1 MKTKKLLPILISVFF
16 VLTLAL
22 CASVDLSAY
31 AADGV
36 AADSVTDGT
45 IKYIDS
51 EADFLEMMKMGSA
64 SSDTYIMRT
73 DVYLDRYY
81 AENDADLKLAE
92 FSGTLL
98 GRGHAIVGYTATP
111 TYVAYSV
118 ADEQGGTVEEYAY
131 ISAFI
136 GRNTGT
142 VKDLKFVDLYL
153 SDGQPGFTDVVYA
166 PIGIN
171 EGTVENVKALFTADG
186 TVKNGVTYSDTGGG
200 TSSGVAVCADFVG
213 SGSGNAENYNVNDV
227 FTLAMAFNAGGNISL
242 TGDVNLYNS
251 ELFKSKTNKLKEL
264 SDTFNFGFYNAS
276 AYGLNGIPDKA
287 ASAQLPTAATKLNG
301 VGDEA
306 EPFEI
311 STLSQLL
318 YLKGNSASRV
328 YYMLTDDISLTGY
341 DIDGSLLGEFNG
353 VLDGNGYAVTGL
365 TAPLATAV
373 GKGSVIK
380 NLTVDVN
387 FGQSQTNV
395 AVLQG
400 VSGQISNVTAMG
412 RASVFVEFNGGT
424 ADGVSVLRES
434 NNSFTYAV
442 SGTWSSLNRVRS
454 YANYFYQSVEGPEK
468 TLTVRNCYQDN
479 GKWYNGEWG
488 AKGLSVVG
496 CSDGTSA
503 NADKVES
510 LITSTNAG
518 YSNYNSDAGWK
529 FGADLGFAIEKGASA
544 VTLVFPE
551 DRLEYKFVPVFS
563 KSGTTEVIYGDS
575 AYIQFADFFAEA
587 TNGAE
592 LATQNVL
599 TVSELNGVLREFL
612 TVPLGDAYDGFKW
625 IGANGQQITVSVT
638 ATDENAGATLKY
650 YLSGSHLIDV
660 TLYRT
665 NSRWVLSGTII
676 EYAYTAAK
684 LAGHFA
690 DVLPR
695 LDDMGLTENAS
706 NLFGYDGVRFAV
718 LQGNEVIIDS
728 EDTQKSGKVIY
739 APGDYTLLVD
749 IAGTDNYTPS
759 RIVKAFRIAKGNID
773 YAVDQ
778 SSLYEVRNEETVKG
792 GFAEDTA
799 PEYSGNVSLQLS
811 LPDLWLNLIGEELK
825 ITYRVSGYNA
835 VNGAPAAKTAINDAG
850 TYTLTVTVS
859 VPNYND
865 FTIYNIVYR
874 VKPVKRTISVNEEI
888 IIAYGDKLP
897 ALKGEADDGTKTY
910 DLTVIGT
917 DYAEFSVPERSYYI
931 DYKVSADHIAN
942 NYDFIYASPSEAVD
956 GAGRLYFT
964 VTKKAVTFDQLKAA
978 GVFADAEV
986 VYDGNAHSLSFNAAA
1001 FPYVTG
1007 DPNEGRYAFSPIYL
1021 HNGASQA
1028 KPFAFTEV
1036 GEYTVELDALTISGT
1051 PDYYEITVGSA
1062 TAYNACLTI
1071 LPRGVTVAAV
1081 NVAVDYNSVPQYTY
1095 TLQATDPDYP
1105 IDGLLDKITAALETG
1120 TYFVVT
1126 SEYKKGD
1133 YPSLTAAEPLTIAVN
1148 IKAQPKNFVLTAKN
1162 GELTINK
1169 LVFSDTENINIH
1181 SEYVFNNEAITIEY
1195 IGAYSPDSEEAFKKD
1210 GEFFAAGYPKFYEV
1224 NGSDGV
1230 LLDGAPTNANL
1241 DGGHYIIELKAAN
1254 TEVFTDETVELEF
1267 TVSRHT
1273 PTFEVQLYTKENGLQ
1288 SLNAAYSF
1296 DGREYQLT
1304 VNAADIYD
1312 PFNNIFSATV
1322 TYYSDGVPMTATER
1336 YVALTTPA
1344 VLTKI
1349 EYSLTPKPGYD
1360 RNYNG
1365 GKATYENFTLHR
1377 AELAPTEHSF
1387 RIIYN
1392 GSDFFD
1398 DLYAAAGIDFP
1409 YVSGYEYPLEYSAY
1423 RSMVNGVTA
1432 VPTTEVL
1439 YPGTYYLTFTENEYY
1454 YFDGWATVEVVP
1466 YVMDLDFSTGL
1477 SDYYGLVSWTGN
1489 GLRVNDYA
1497 YSDGN
1502 FQGRTGLI
1510 LGITDEYLDKFE
1522 VTADYVGVGFAEPFV
1537 YNITAA
1543 EAVVATDPIVN
1554 RSVEIIRFNIL
1565 NGENAYTVLPAEVR
1579 MGALPDQFEYGA
1591 DIAGAINA
1599 AIVFTG
1605 TANLGSV
1612 RVTYDG
1618 DVTDYKLLNAGDHT
1632 FEITLIQPTV
1642 KVDRYKWVGES
1653 RFDFTVTP
1661 KPLVYSVA
1669 SAEVSATENVPE
1681 SFEYSLSYHGS
1692 AVAVPAGV
1700 TAEFRIR
1707 GEVSSGAVLNA
1718 GEYDVDII
1726 FSGLNA
1732 LNYDFIKSDSSGK
1745 LTVVLD
1751 TLSQDIRLSVTE
1763 YTYTGYAIELQF
1775 ENTPDGFTAE
1785 NVPTNAGAYNVEL
1798 LLSAPGYQSETRAF
1812 EFTVLPAVPV
1822 VTVSNIEMIFE
1833 SGYTL
1838 TAADI
1843 RGEAAVGATK
1853 VDGAFS
1859 FVGGSALTYGL
1870 RQYLLTFTPT
1880 DSANVQS
1887 VTGIPMY
1894 VNAYISDEAAAEY
1907 FSVTVSK
1914 DVGGNAV
1921 MEPLPESGAA
1931 VGNSVILSV
1940 SSKVA
1945 EDTTVTYNGNALN
1958 LTETGFGTKILTINI
1973 GAGLKGDLVFRV
1985 QGQAVRTWNLD
1996 LTPYIDDGQSG
2007 SDDPETGEPED
2018 PDDGETVGGTD
2029 GGNNMGGNQGGAQQ
2043 GGQNA
2048 GTSSGG
2054 ANVTLSEDGKKT
2066 LIIVGS
2072 SVGGAVVLAAVIVL
2086 IVFAVKKSGKKG
2098 KG

>member
-1 MKTKKLLPILISVFF
+1 M
-16 VLTLAL
+16 
-22 CASVDLSAY
+22 
-31 AADGV
+31 
-36 AADSVTDGT
+36 
-45 IKYIDS
+45 
-51 EADFLEMMKMGSA
+51 
-64 SSDTYIMRT
+64 
-73 DVYLDRYY
+73 
-81 AENDADLKLAE
+81 
-92 FSGTLL
+92 
-98 GRGHAIVGYTATP
+98 
-111 TYVAYSV
+111 
-118 ADEQGGTVEEYAY
+118 
-131 ISAFI
+131 
-136 GRNTGT
+136 
-142 VKDLKFVDLYL
+142 
-153 SDGQPGFTDVVYA
+153 
-166 PIGIN
+166 
-171 EGTVENVKALFTADG
+171 
-186 TVKNGVTYSDTGGG
+186 
-200 TSSGVAVCADFVG
+200 
-213 SGSGNAENYNVNDV
+213 
-227 FTLAMAFNAGGNISL
+227 
-242 TGDVNLYNS
+242 
-251 ELFKSKTNKLKEL
+251 
-264 SDTFNFGFYNAS
+264 
-276 AYGLNGIPDKA
+276 
-287 ASAQLPTAATKLNG
+287 
-301 VGDEA
+301 
-306 EPFEI
+306 
-311 STLSQLL
+311 
-318 YLKGNSASRV
+318 
-328 YYMLTDDISLTGY
+328 
-341 DIDGSLLGEFNG
+341 
-353 VLDGNGYAVTGL
+353 TGL

-442 SGTWSSLNRVRS
+442 SGTWSSLTRVRS
-454 YANYFYQSVEGPEK
+454 YANEFYRGVEGSEAI
-468 TLTVRNCYQDN
+468 LTARNCYQD
-479 GKWYNGEWG
+479 NGEWG
-488 AKGLSVVG
+488 AKGLSAVG

-503 NADKVES
+503 DADKVES

-563 KSGTTEVIYGDS
+563 KSGTTEVVYGDS
-575 AYIQFADFFAEA
+575 AYIQFDDFFAEA
-587 TNGAE
+587 TNGAK

-599 TVSELNGVLREFL
+599 TVSELNDVLREFL
-612 TVPLGDAYDGFKW
+612 TVPLGDANVGFKW
-625 IGANGQQITVSVT
+625 IGANGQQITGSVA
-638 ATDENAGATLKY
+638 ATDENAGASLKY

-665 NSRWVLSGTII
+665 DSRWVLSGTII

-718 LQGNEVIIDS
+718 LQGNNVIIDS

-739 APGDYTLLVD
+739 APGDYTLVVD

-778 SSLYEVRNEETVKG
+778 SSLYEIRNEETVKG

-799 PEYSGNVSLQLS
+799 PEYSGNVTLQLS
-811 LPDLWLNLIGEELK
+811 LPDLWLNLIGEELT

-850 TYTLTVTVS
+850 TYYLTVMVS

-865 FTIYNIVYR
+865 FTVYNIVYR

-888 IIAYGDKLP
+888 IIAYGDDIPTLTGT
-897 ALKGEADDGTKTY
+897 AADGTATY

-917 DYAEFSVPERSYYI
+917 DYAEFSVPGSYYI

-964 VTKKAVTFDQLKAA
+964 VTKKAVTFDQLKDA

-986 VYDGNAHSLSFNAAA
+986 VYDGTAHSIA
-1001 FPYVTG
+1001 FDKTKFPFVPG
-1007 DPNEGRYAFSPIYL
+1007 DPYIEYYDFIATYQ
-1021 HNGASQA
+1021 HDGASQTQ
-1028 KPFAFTEV
+1028 PFAFTDA
-1036 GEYTVELDALTISGT
+1036 GEYTVQLLSLTASGAW
-1051 PDYYEITVGSA
+1051 DHYDIVVGDSGS
-1062 TAYNACLTI
+1062 YNARLTI
-1071 LPRGVTVAAV
+1071 LPRGVTVAAD

-1105 IDGLLDKITAALETG
+1105 IDGLLDKITEALKPG
-1120 TYFVVT
+1120 THFVVT
-1126 SEYKKGD
+1126 SEYKMGD
-1133 YPSLTAAEPLTIAVN
+1133 YPSLTAAKPLTVTVTIN
-1148 IKAQPKNFVLTAKN
+1148 AQPKNFVLTAKN

-1169 LVFSDTENINIH
+1169 LVFSDTENIKIR
-1181 SEYVFNNEAITIEY
+1181 SEYVFNNKAVTIEY
-1195 IGAYSPDSEEAFKKD
+1195 NGAYSPRSGEAFKKD

-1312 PFNNIFSATV
+1312 QFNNIFSATV

-1365 GKATYENFTLHR
+1365 GKATYESFTLHR
-1377 AELAPTEHSF
+1377 AELAPIEQSF
-1387 RIIYN
+1387 SIIYN

-1398 DLYAAAGIDFP
+1398 DLYAAAGIDFR

-1454 YFDGWATVEVVP
+1454 YFDGWASVEVVP
-1466 YVMDLDFSTGL
+1466 YVMYLDFSTGL
-1477 SDYYGLVSWTGN
+1477 SDYYGLVSWTKN

-1510 LGITDEYLDKFE
+1510 LGITDEYLDRFE

-1543 EAVVATDPIVN
+1543 EAVAATDPIVN

-1599 AIVFTG
+1599 AINFTG

-1632 FEITLIQPTV
+1632 FEITLIQPTA

-1669 SAEVSATENVPE
+1669 SAEVSATGNVPE
-1681 SFEYSLSYHGS
+1681 SFEYSLSYNGS

-1732 LNYDFIKSDSSGK
+1732 LNYDFVKSDSSGK

-1798 LLSAPGYQSETRAF
+1798 LLSAPGYRSETRVF

-1880 DSANVQS
+1880 DSANIQS

-1907 FSVTVSK
+1907 FSVIVSK

-1945 EDTTVTYNGNALN
+1945 ADTTVTYNGNALN

-1985 QGQAVRTWNLD
+1985 QDQAVRTWNLD

-2007 SDDPETGEPED
+2007 SDDPETGEPVD

-2029 GGNNMGGNQGGAQQ
+2029 GGNNMGGNQGGAQQGGAQQ

>member
-16 VLTLAL
+16 VLTLAI

-36 AADSVTDGT
+36 TADSVTDGT

-51 EADFLEMMKMGSA
+51 EADFLDMMRRGA
-64 SSDTYIMRT
+64 TSSDTYIMRT

-118 ADEQGGTVEEYAY
+118 ADEQGGTAEEYAY

-136 GRNTGT
+136 GKNTGM

-153 SDGQPGFTDVVYA
+153 SADGQTGFSDIVYA

-171 EGTVENVKALFTADG
+171 EGTVKNVKALFTADG

-200 TSSGVAVCADFVG
+200 TSSGVAVCADFDELG
-213 SGSGNAENYNVNDV
+213 STAENCDVNDV
-227 FTLAMAFNAGGNISL
+227 FTLAQAFNASGNITL

-251 ELFKSKTNKLKEL
+251 KLFQSKTDKLKGL
-264 SDTFNFGFYNAS
+264 SDTSNFGFYNAS
-276 AYGLNGIPDKA
+276 AYGLNGIPDKDG
-287 ASAQLPTAATKLNG
+287 SAQLPTAATQLNG
-301 VGDEA
+301 SGTTEA
-306 EPFEI
+306 EPYEI
-311 STLSQLL
+311 SKLSDLL
-318 YLKGNSASRV
+318 YIKGKSTSGFY

-341 DIDGSLLGEFNG
+341 DIDDSLLGDFNG
-353 VLDGNGYAVTGL
+353 VLDGNGFAVTGL
-365 TAPLATAV
+365 TAPLASSV
-373 GKGSVIK
+373 GKSSVIK

-395 AVLQG
+395 AVLQR

-412 RASVFVEFNGGT
+412 GASVFVEFNGGT

-442 SGTWSSLNRVRS
+442 SGTWSSLTRVRS
-454 YANYFYQSVEGPEK
+454 YANEFYRGAEGSET

-479 GKWYNGEWG
+479 GEWG
-488 AKGLSVVG
+488 AKGLSTVG

-503 NADKVES
+503 DADKVES

-551 DRLEYKFVPVFS
+551 DRAEYKFVPVFS

-587 TNGAE
+587 TNGAD

-599 TVSELNGVLREFL
+599 TVSELNGVLRKFL
-612 TVPLGDAYDGFKW
+612 TVPLGDANVGFKW

-638 ATDENAGATLKY
+638 ATDENAGASLKY

-665 NSRWVLSGTII
+665 DSRWVLSGTII

-684 LAGHFA
+684 LARHFA

-718 LQGNEVIIDS
+718 LQGNNVIIDS
-728 EDTQKSGKVIY
+728 EDTLKSGKVIY

-749 IAGTDNYTPS
+749 IDGTDNYTPS

-778 SSLYEVRNEETVKG
+778 SSLYEVRSGETVKG

-799 PEYSGNVSLQLS
+799 PEYLENGGNVTLQLS

-850 TYTLTVTVS
+850 TYYLTVTVS
-859 VPNYND
+859 APNYND
-865 FTIYNIVYR
+865 FTVYNIVYR

-888 IIAYGDKLP
+888 IIAYGDDIPTLTGT
-897 ALKGEADDGTKTY
+897 AADSTKTY

-917 DYAEFSVPERSYYI
+917 DYAKFSVPRRYYI

-964 VTKKAVTFDQLKAA
+964 VTKKTVTFDQLKDA
-978 GVFADAEV
+978 GVFADAKV

-1007 DPNEGRYAFSPIYL
+1007 DPYIGSYIFEPTYQHDGS
-1021 HNGASQA
+1021 SQNN
-1028 KPFAFTEV
+1028 PFTFVEA
-1036 GEYTVELDALTISGT
+1036 GKYTVDLQALTLSGT
-1051 PDYYEITVGSA
+1051 SDYYEITVGSA
-1062 TAYNACLTI
+1062 TAYNARLTI
-1071 LPRGVTVAAV
+1071 SPRGVTINADDVAL
-1081 NVAVDYNSVPQYTY
+1081 NYNALIPQYGY
-1095 TLQATDPDYP
+1095 TLTATDAAYP
-1105 IDGLLDKITAALETG
+1105 IGDFISEITSELVNGTHFEITSAYRQGDLPSETAAAPIEITVTVKESLRNFTLTG
-1120 TYFVVT
+1120 
-1126 SEYKKGD
+1126 
-1133 YPSLTAAEPLTIAVN
+1133 
-1148 IKAQPKNFVLTAKN
+1148 KN
-1162 GELTINK
+1162 GSLTINK
-1169 LVFSDTENINIH
+1169 IDFSDPANLNID
-1181 SEYVFNNEAITIEY
+1181 SEYVYDFAAVEIIFTGKY
-1195 IGAYSPDSEEAFKKD
+1195 TPGSDEAFKLD
-1210 GEFFAAGYPKFYEV
+1210 GKFFAEGYPQYYEV

-1312 PFNNIFSATV
+1312 QFNNIFSATV

-1336 YVALTTPA
+1336 YVALTAPA

-1365 GKATYENFTLHR
+1365 GTVTYESFTLHR
-1377 AELAPTEHSF
+1377 AELAPTEQSF
-1387 RIIYN
+1387 SIIYN

-1466 YVMDLDFSTGL
+1466 YVMGLDFSTGL
-1477 SDYYGLVSWTGN
+1477 SDYYGLVSWTEN

-1554 RSVEIIRFNIL
+1554 RSVEIIRFNVL
-1565 NGENAYTVLPAEVR
+1565 HGENAYTVLPAEVR

-1599 AIVFTG
+1599 AIGFTG

-1632 FEITLIQPTV
+1632 FEITLIQPTA

-1653 RFDFTVTP
+1653 RFDFNITP

-1669 SAEVSATENVPE
+1669 SAEVTATGNVPE
-1681 SFEYSLSYHGS
+1681 SFEYSLSYNSS

-1751 TLSQDIRLSVTE
+1751 TFSQDIRLSVTE

-1880 DSANVQS
+1880 DSANIQS

-1907 FSVTVSK
+1907 FSVIVSK

-1945 EDTTVTYNGNALN
+1945 ADTTVTYNGNALN

-2007 SDDPETGEPED
+2007 SDDPETGEPVD

-2086 IVFAVKKSGKKG
+2086 IVVLVKKSGKKG

>member
-36 AADSVTDGT
+36 TTDSVTDGT

-51 EADFLEMMKMGSA
+51 EADFLDMMRRGA
-64 SSDTYIMRT
+64 TSSDTYIMRT

-136 GRNTGT
+136 GKNTGT
-142 VKDLKFVDLYL
+142 VKDLKLVDLYL
-153 SDGQPGFTDVVYA
+153 SNGQTGFSDIVYA

-186 TVKNGVTYSDTGGG
+186 TVENGVTYLDMGGG
-200 TSSGVAVCADFVG
+200 TSSGVAVCADFDE
-213 SGSGNAENYNVNDV
+213 SGSTAENYNVNDV
-227 FTLAMAFNAGGNISL
+227 FTLAMAFNAGGKINL

-251 ELFKSKTNKLKEL
+251 KLFQSKAGELNGL
-264 SDTFNFGFYNAS
+264 SDTFGFYNAS
-276 AYGLNGIPDKA
+276 VYGLNGIPDKA

-301 VGDEA
+301 SGNEA
-306 EPFEI
+306 EPYEI
-311 STLSQLL
+311 SSLSDLL
-318 YLKGNSASRV
+318 YLKDNSASGFY
-328 YYMLTDDISLTGY
+328 YYMLTDDISLTDDVSLTGY
-341 DIDGSLLGEFNG
+341 VINGSLLGDFNG
-353 VLDGNGYAVTGL
+353 VLDGNGFAVTGL
-365 TAPLATAV
+365 TAPLASSV
-373 GKGSVIK
+373 GEGSVIK

-387 FGQSQTNV
+387 FGSSQTV
-395 AVLQG
+395 AVLGG
-400 VSGQISNVTAMG
+400 VKGRISNVTAMG
-412 RASVFVEFNGGT
+412 RASVFVEFNGGE

-434 NNSFTYAV
+434 DNYLFTYAV
-442 SGTWSSLNRVRS
+442 SGTRSSLNRVRS
-454 YANYFYQSVEGPEK
+454 YAENFYQSAEGSET

-479 GKWYNGEWG
+479 GEWG
-488 AKGLSVVG
+488 GKELSDVG
-496 CSDGTSA
+496 CSDGTPA
-503 NADKVES
+503 DADKVES

-563 KSGTTEVIYGDS
+563 KSGTTEVVYGDS

-592 LATQNVL
+592 LAAQNVL
-599 TVSELNGVLREFL
+599 TVSELNGVLKEFL
-612 TVPLGDAYDGFKW
+612 TVPLGDAYAGFKW
-625 IGANGQQITVSVT
+625 IGANGQQITVSVA

-665 NSRWVLSGTII
+665 DSRWVLSGTII
-676 EYAYTAAK
+676 EYAYTAEK

-718 LQGNEVIIDS
+718 LQGNNVIIDS

-778 SSLYEVRNEETVKG
+778 SSLYEVRNGETVKG

-811 LPDLWLNLIGEELK
+811 LPDLWLNLTGNVEIK
-825 ITYRVSGYNA
+825 YSVNGYNA

-865 FTIYNIVYR
+865 FTVYNIVYR
-874 VKPVKRTISVNEEI
+874 VKPVKSTISVSNDLSIE
-888 IIAYGDKLP
+888 YGDKLP

-917 DYAEFSVPERSYYI
+917 DYAEFSVPGSYYI

-1028 KPFAFTEV
+1028 EPFAFTEV

-1071 LPRGVTVAAV
+1071 LPRGVTVAAD
-1081 NVAVDYNSVPQYTY
+1081 NIAVDYNSVPQYTY

-1105 IDGLLDKITAALETG
+1105 IDGLLDEITAALEPG
-1120 TYFVVT
+1120 TFVVT
-1126 SEYKKGD
+1126 SGYKKGD
-1133 YPSLTAAEPLTIAVN
+1133 YPSLTAAEPLTIAVT
-1148 IKAQPKNFVLTAKN
+1148 ISAQPKNFVLTAKN

-1169 LVFSDTENINIH
+1169 LVFSDTKNINIR
-1181 SEYVFNNEAITIEY
+1181 SEYVFNKQAVTIEY
-1195 IGAYSPDSEEAFKKD
+1195 TGAYSPRSEEGFKKD

-1365 GKATYENFTLHR
+1365 GKATYESFTLHR
-1377 AELAPTEHSF
+1377 AELAPTEQSF

-1454 YFDGWATVEVVP
+1454 YFDGWATVEVDP
-1466 YVMDLDFSTGL
+1466 YVMGLDFSTGL
-1477 SDYYGLVSWTGN
+1477 SNYYGLVSWTEN

-1510 LGITDEYLDKFE
+1510 LGITDEYLNKFE

-1554 RSVEIIRFNIL
+1554 RSVEIIKFNIL
-1565 NGENAYTVLPAEVR
+1565 HGENAYTVLPAEVR

-1599 AIVFTG
+1599 AIGFTG

-1632 FEITLIQPTV
+1632 FEITLIQPTA

-1669 SAEVSATENVPE
+1669 SAEVTATGKVPE
-1681 SFEYSLSYHGS
+1681 SFEYSLSYNGS

-1732 LNYDFIKSDSSGK
+1732 LNYDFVKSDSSGK

-1775 ENTPDGFTAE
+1775 ENTPYGFTAE

-1798 LLSAPGYQSETRAF
+1798 LLSAPGYRSETRAF

-1843 RGEAAVGATK
+1843 RGEAVVGATK

-1880 DSANVQS
+1880 DSANIQS

-1907 FSVTVSK
+1907 FSVIVSK

-1921 MEPLPESGAA
+1921 MEPLPQSGAA

-1945 EDTTVTYNGNALN
+1945 ADTTVTYNGNALN

-1973 GAGLKGDLVFRV
+1973 GAGLKGDLVFSV

-1996 LTPYIDDGQSG
+1996 LTPYIADGQSG
-2007 SDDPETGEPED
+2007 SDDPETGEPVD

>member
-16 VLTLAL
+16 VLTLAI

-31 AADGV
+31 AAGGV

-51 EADFLEMMKMGSA
+51 EADFLDMMRRGA
-64 SSDTYIMRT
+64 TSSDTYIMRT

-118 ADEQGGTVEEYAY
+118 ADEQGGTVDKYAY

-136 GRNTGT
+136 GKNTGM

-171 EGTVENVKALFTADG
+171 EGRVENVKALFTADG
-186 TVKNGVTYSDTGGG
+186 AADNLLTYSNTGGG
-200 TSSGVAVCADFVG
+200 TSSGVAVCADFDEL
-213 SGSGNAENYNVNDV
+213 GSGNAEKYDVNDV
-227 FTLAMAFNAGGNISL
+227 FTLAQAFNAGGNINL

-251 ELFKSKTNKLKEL
+251 KLFQSKTNELKGL
-264 SDTFNFGFYNAS
+264 SDTSNFGFYNAS
-276 AYGLNGIPDKA
+276 VYGLNGIPDKT
-287 ASAQLPTAATKLNG
+287 ASAQLPTAATQLNG
-301 VGDEA
+301 SGTTEA
-306 EPFEI
+306 EPYEI
-311 STLSQLL
+311 SKLSELL
-318 YLKGNSASRV
+318 YLKGKSASGFY
-328 YYMLTDDISLTGY
+328 YYMLTDDVSLTGY
-341 DIDGSLLGEFNG
+341 DIDDDSLLGDFNG

-365 TAPLATAV
+365 TAPLVSAV
-373 GKGSVIK
+373 GEGSVIK

-387 FGQSQTNV
+387 FGPSQTV
-395 AVLQG
+395 AVLGG

-412 RASVFVEFNGGT
+412 RASVFVEFKGGE
-424 ADGVSVLRES
+424 ADGVSVLSES

-442 SGTWSSLNRVRS
+442 SGTWSSLTRVRS
-454 YANYFYQSVEGPEK
+454 YANEFYRGVEGSEK
-468 TLTVRNCYQDN
+468 TLTARNCYQD
-479 GKWYNGEWG
+479 NGEWG
-488 AKGLSVVG
+488 AKGLSAVG

-503 NADKVES
+503 DADKVER

-529 FGADLGFAIEKGASA
+529 FGADLGFAIEKGASS

-587 TNGAE
+587 TNGAK
-592 LATQNVL
+592 LATQNEL
-599 TVSELNGVLREFL
+599 TVSELNGVLGEFL
-612 TVPLGDAYDGFKW
+612 TVPLGDANVGFKW

-665 NSRWVLSGTII
+665 DSRWVLSGTII

-706 NLFGYDGVRFAV
+706 NLFGYDGVKFAV

-778 SSLYEVRNEETVKG
+778 SSLYEIRNEETVKG

-811 LPDLWLNLIGEELK
+811 LPDLWLNLTESVE
-825 ITYRVSGYNA
+825 ITYSVNGYNA
-835 VNGAPAAKTAINDAG
+835 VNGTPAAKTAINDAG
-850 TYTLTVTVS
+850 TYYLTVTVS

-865 FTIYNIVYR
+865 FTVYNIVYR
-874 VKPVKRTISVNEEI
+874 VKPVKRTISVSNDLSIE
-888 IIAYGDKLP
+888 YGDKLP
-897 ALKGEADDGTKTY
+897 ALKGEADDGTATY
-910 DLTVIGT
+910 DLSVVNTN
-917 DYAEFSVPERSYYI
+917 YLPFSAPGSYYYI
-931 DYKVSADHIAN
+931 DYTVSADHIAN

-986 VYDGNAHSLSFNAAA
+986 VYDGNAHSLSFNSAA

-1007 DPNEGRYAFSPIYL
+1007 DPNEGRYAFSPSYL
-1021 HNGASQA
+1021 HNGDSQA
-1028 KPFAFTEV
+1028 KPFAFTDV
-1036 GEYTVELDALTISGT
+1036 GEYIVELDALTLSGT
-1051 PDYYEITVGSA
+1051 LNYYEITVGSA
-1062 TAYNACLTI
+1062 TAYNARLTI
-1071 LPRGVTVAAV
+1071 SPRGVTVAAD
-1081 NVAVDYNSVPQYTY
+1081 NIAVDYNSVPQYTY

-1105 IDGLLDKITAALETG
+1105 IDGLLDKITAALEPG
-1120 TYFVVT
+1120 THFVVT
-1126 SEYKKGD
+1126 SEYKMGD
-1133 YPSLTAAEPLTIAVN
+1133 YPSLTAAKPLTVTVTIN
-1148 IKAQPKNFVLTAKN
+1148 AQPKNFVLTAKN

-1169 LVFSDTENINIH
+1169 LVFSDTENIDIR
-1181 SEYVFNNEAITIEY
+1181 SEYVFNNKAVTIEY
-1195 IGAYSPDSEEAFKKD
+1195 TGAYSPDSKEAFKKD

-1273 PTFEVQLYTKENGLQ
+1273 PTFEVQLYIEENGLQ
-1288 SLNAAYSF
+1288 SLNETYSF

-1312 PFNNIFSATV
+1312 QFNNIFSATV
-1322 TYYSDGVPMTATER
+1322 TYYSDGVPMTATQR
-1336 YVALTTPA
+1336 YVALKTPA

-1365 GKATYENFTLHR
+1365 GTVTYENFTLHR
-1377 AELAPTEHSF
+1377 AELAPTEQSF

-1543 EAVVATDPIVN
+1543 EAVEATDPIVN

-1565 NGENAYTVLPAEVR
+1565 HGENAYTVLPAEVR

-1599 AIVFTG
+1599 AIGFTG

-1618 DVTDYKLLNAGDHT
+1618 DVTDYKLLNAGDHK
-1632 FEITLIQPTV
+1632 FEITLIQPTA

-1653 RFDFTVTP
+1653 RFDFTVTQ

-1669 SAEVSATENVPE
+1669 SAEVSATGNVPE
-1681 SFEYSLSYHGS
+1681 SFEYSLSYNGS

-1732 LNYDFIKSDSSGK
+1732 LNYDFVKSDSSGK

-1751 TLSQDIRLSVTE
+1751 TLPQDIRLSVTE

-1798 LLSAPGYQSETRAF
+1798 LLSAPGYQSETRVF

-1880 DSANVQS
+1880 DSANIQS

-1945 EDTTVTYNGNALN
+1945 ADTTVTYNGNALN

-2007 SDDPETGEPED
+2007 SDDPETGEPVD
-2018 PDDGETVGGTD
+2018 PDDGETDGSTD

-2054 ANVTLSEDGKKT
+2054 VNATLSEDGKKT

>member
-1 MKTKKLLPILISVFF
+1 MK
-16 VLTLAL
+16 
-22 CASVDLSAY
+22 
-31 AADGV
+31 G
-36 AADSVTDGT
+36 
-45 IKYIDS
+45 
-51 EADFLEMMKMGSA
+51 
-64 SSDTYIMRT
+64 
-73 DVYLDRYY
+73 
-81 AENDADLKLAE
+81 
-92 FSGTLL
+92 
-98 GRGHAIVGYTATP
+98 
-111 TYVAYSV
+111 
-118 ADEQGGTVEEYAY
+118 
-131 ISAFI
+131 
-136 GRNTGT
+136 
-142 VKDLKFVDLYL
+142 
-153 SDGQPGFTDVVYA
+153 
-166 PIGIN
+166 
-171 EGTVENVKALFTADG
+171 
-186 TVKNGVTYSDTGGG
+186 
-200 TSSGVAVCADFVG
+200 
-213 SGSGNAENYNVNDV
+213 
-227 FTLAMAFNAGGNISL
+227 
-242 TGDVNLYNS
+242 
-251 ELFKSKTNKLKEL
+251 L
-264 SDTFNFGFYNAS
+264 SDTFGFYNAS
-276 AYGLNGIPDKA
+276 AYELNGIPDKT
-287 ASAQLPTAATKLNG
+287 ASAQLPTAATQPNG
-301 VGDEA
+301 IGNEA
-306 EPFEI
+306 EPYEI
-311 STLSQLL
+311 SKLSELL
-318 YLKGNSASRV
+318 YLKGKSASGFY

-341 DIDGSLLGEFNG
+341 DIDDSLLGDFNG

-365 TAPLATAV
+365 TAPLVSAV
-373 GKGSVIK
+373 GEGSVIK

-387 FGQSQTNV
+387 FGSSQTV
-395 AVLQG
+395 AVLGG
-400 VSGQISNVTAMG
+400 VSGRISNVTAMG
-412 RASVFVEFNGGT
+412 SASVFVEFNDGT

-442 SGTWSSLNRVRS
+442 SGTWSSLTRVRS
-454 YANYFYQSVEGPEK
+454 YANYFYQSVEGSET
-468 TLTVRNCYQDN
+468 TLTARNCYQD
-479 GKWYNGEWG
+479 NGEWG
-488 AKGLSVVG
+488 AKGLNAVG

-503 NADKVES
+503 DADKVES

-575 AYIQFADFFAEA
+575 AYIQFANFFAEA

-592 LATQNVL
+592 LATQNEL
-599 TVSELNGVLREFL
+599 TVSELNDVLSEFL
-612 TVPLGDAYDGFKW
+612 TVPLGDANVGFKW
-625 IGANGQQITVSVT
+625 IGANGQQITGSVT
-638 ATDENAGATLKY
+638 ATDENAGASLKY

-676 EYAYTAAK
+676 EYAYTAEK

-718 LQGNEVIIDS
+718 LQGNNVIIDS

-778 SSLYEVRNEETVKG
+778 SSLYEVRDGETVKG

-850 TYTLTVTVS
+850 TYYLTVTVS

-865 FTIYNIVYR
+865 FTVYNIVYR

-888 IIAYGDKLP
+888 IIAYGDDIPTLTGT
-897 ALKGEADDGTKTY
+897 AADSTKTY

-917 DYAEFSVPERSYYI
+917 DYAKFSVPGSYYI

-942 NYDFIYASPSEAVD
+942 NYDFDYASPSEAVD

-978 GVFADAEV
+978 GVFADAKV
-986 VYDGNAHSLSFNAAA
+986 VYDGTAHSIA
-1001 FPYVTG
+1001 FDKTKFPFVPG
-1007 DPNEGRYAFSPIYL
+1007 DPYIEYYDFIATYQ
-1021 HNGASQA
+1021 HDGASQTQ
-1028 KPFAFTEV
+1028 PFAFTDA
-1036 GEYTVELDALTISGT
+1036 GEYTVQLLSLTASGAWDHYDIVVGDSGSYNAGLTIS
-1051 PDYYEITVGSA
+1051 
-1062 TAYNACLTI
+1062 
-1071 LPRGVTVAAV
+1071 PRGVTVAAY

-1105 IDGLLDKITAALETG
+1105 IDELLDEITAALKPG
-1120 TYFVVT
+1120 THFVVT
-1126 SEYKKGD
+1126 SEYKMGD
-1133 YPSLTAAEPLTIAVN
+1133 YPSLTAAKPLTVTVTIN
-1148 IKAQPKNFVLTAKN
+1148 AQPKNFVLTAKN

-1169 LVFSDTENINIH
+1169 LVFSDTANINIR
-1181 SEYVFNNEAITIEY
+1181 SEYVFNNKAVTIEY
-1195 IGAYSPDSEEAFKKD
+1195 TGAYSPDSEEAFKKD

-1230 LLDGAPTNANL
+1230 LLNGAPTNANL

-1336 YVALTTPA
+1336 YVALTAPA

-1365 GKATYENFTLHR
+1365 GKATYESFTLHR
-1377 AELAPTEHSF
+1377 AELAPTEQSF
-1387 RIIYN
+1387 RITYK

-1398 DLYAAAGIDFP
+1398 YLYAAAGIDFP

-1454 YFDGWATVEVVP
+1454 YFDGWVTVEVDP
-1466 YVMDLDFSTGL
+1466 YVMGLDFSTGL
-1477 SDYYGLVSWTGN
+1477 SDYYGLVSWTEN

-1543 EAVVATDPIVN
+1543 EAAVATDPIVN

-1599 AIVFTG
+1599 AIGFTG

-1632 FEITLIQPTV
+1632 FEITLIQPTA

-1669 SAEVSATENVPE
+1669 SAEVTATGNVPE

-1732 LNYDFIKSDSSGK
+1732 LNYDFVKSDSSGK

-1798 LLSAPGYQSETRAF
+1798 LLSAPGYRSETRVF

-1880 DSANVQS
+1880 DSANIQS

-1894 VNAYISDEAAAEY
+1894 VNAYISDEVAAEY
-1907 FSVTVSK
+1907 FSVIVSK

-1945 EDTTVTYNGNALN
+1945 ADTTVTYNGNALN

-2007 SDDPETGEPED
+2007 SDDPETGEPVD

>member
-16 VLTLAL
+16 VLTLAI

-36 AADSVTDGT
+36 AADSVADGT

-51 EADFLEMMKMGSA
+51 EADFLEMMKTGSA

-81 AENDADLKLAE
+81 AENDVDLKLAE

-136 GRNTGT
+136 GKNTGM

-171 EGTVENVKALFTADG
+171 EGTVKNVKALFTADG
-186 TVKNGVTYSDTGGG
+186 TVKNGVTYSDMGGG
-200 TSSGVAVCADFVG
+200 TSSGVAVCADFDG

-227 FTLAMAFNAGGNISL
+227 FTLAQAFNAGGNINL

-251 ELFKSKTNKLKEL
+251 KLFQSKTDKLKGL
-264 SDTFNFGFYNAS
+264 SDTFGFYNAS
-276 AYGLNGIPDKA
+276 AYELNGIPDKT
-287 ASAQLPTAATKLNG
+287 ASAQLPTAATQLNG
-301 VGDEA
+301 SGTTEA
-306 EPFEI
+306 EPYEI
-311 STLSQLL
+311 SKLSDLL
-318 YLKGNSASRV
+318 YLKGKSASGFY

-341 DIDGSLLGEFNG
+341 DIDDDSLLGDFNG

-365 TAPLATAV
+365 TAPLVLTVKA
-373 GKGSVIK
+373 GSVIK

-442 SGTWSSLNRVRS
+442 SGTWSSLTRVRS
-454 YANYFYQSVEGPEK
+454 YANEFYRGVEGSEAI
-468 TLTVRNCYQDN
+468 LTARNCYQD
-479 GKWYNGEWG
+479 NGEWG
-488 AKGLSVVG
+488 AKGLNAVG

-503 NADKVES
+503 DADKVES

-551 DRLEYKFVPVFS
+551 DRAEYKFVPVFS

-575 AYIQFADFFAEA
+575 AYIQCADFFAEA

-599 TVSELNGVLREFL
+599 TVSELNDVLGEFL
-612 TVPLGDAYDGFKW
+612 TVPLGDANVGFKW
-625 IGANGQQITVSVT
+625 IGANGQQITGSVT
-638 ATDENAGATLKY
+638 ATDENAGASLKY

-665 NSRWVLSGTII
+665 DSRWVLSGTII

-695 LDDMGLTENAS
+695 LDDMGLPENAS
-706 NLFGYDGVRFAV
+706 NLFGYDGVKFAV
-718 LQGNEVIIDS
+718 LQGNNVIIDS

-778 SSLYEVRNEETVKG
+778 SSLYEIRNGETVKG

-799 PEYSGNVSLQLS
+799 PEYSGNVNLQLS
-811 LPDLWLNLIGEELK
+811 LPDLWLNLTGSVE
-825 ITYRVSGYNA
+825 ITYSVNGYNA

-850 TYTLTVTVS
+850 TYFLTVTVS

-865 FTIYNIVYR
+865 FTVYNIVYR

-888 IIAYGDKLP
+888 IIAYGDDIPTLTGT
-897 ALKGEADDGTKTY
+897 AADGTATY
-910 DLTVIGT
+910 GLSVVNTN
-917 DYAEFSVPERSYYI
+917 YLPFSAPVSYYI

-964 VTKKAVTFDQLKAA
+964 VTKKAVTFDQLKEA
-978 GVFADAEV
+978 GVFADAKV
-986 VYDGNAHSLSFNAAA
+986 VYDGTAHSIA
-1001 FPYVTG
+1001 FDKTKFPFVPG
-1007 DPNEGRYAFSPIYL
+1007 DPYIEYYDFIATYQ
-1021 HNGASQA
+1021 HDGASQTQ
-1028 KPFAFTEV
+1028 PFAFTDA
-1036 GEYTVELDALTISGT
+1036 GEYTVQLLSLTASGAWDHYDIVVGDSGSYNAGLTIS
-1051 PDYYEITVGSA
+1051 
-1062 TAYNACLTI
+1062 
-1071 LPRGVTVAAV
+1071 PRGVTVAAD
-1081 NVAVDYNSVPQYTY
+1081 NVQVDYNAVPQYTY

-1105 IDGLLDKITAALETG
+1105 IDGLAAELIDVLERDD
-1120 TYFVVT
+1120 YFEIA
-1126 SEYKKGD
+1126 SAYRKGD
-1133 YPSLTAAEPLTIAVN
+1133 YPSLTAAEPLTVTVTIN
-1148 IKAQPKNFVLTAKN
+1148 AQPKNFVLTAKN

-1169 LVFSDTENINIH
+1169 LVFSDTENINIR
-1181 SEYVFNNEAITIEY
+1181 SEYEY
-1195 IGAYSPDSEEAFKKD
+1195 NGKPVVVEYTGAYSPKSDEAFKKD

-1273 PTFEVQLYTKENGLQ
+1273 PTFEVQLYIKENGLQ
-1288 SLNAAYSF
+1288 SLNEAYSF

-1312 PFNNIFSATV
+1312 QFNNIFSATV
-1322 TYYSDGVPMTATER
+1322 TYYSNGVPMTATER

-1365 GKATYENFTLHR
+1365 GTVTYENFTLHR
-1377 AELAPTEHSF
+1377 AELAPTEQSF

-1466 YVMDLDFSTGL
+1466 YVMDLDFSTGQ
-1477 SDYYGLVSWTGN
+1477 SDYYGRVSWTGN

-1502 FQGRTGLI
+1502 FQGRTRLI
-1510 LGITDEYLDKFE
+1510 LGITDEYLNKFE

-1543 EAVVATDPIVN
+1543 EAAVATDPIVN

-1579 MGALPDQFEYGA
+1579 MGALPDEFEYGA

-1599 AIVFTG
+1599 AIGFTG

-1632 FEITLIQPTV
+1632 FEITLIQPTA

-1653 RFDFTVTP
+1653 RFDFNISP

-1669 SAEVSATENVPE
+1669 PAEVSATGNVPE

-1822 VTVSNIEMIFE
+1822 VTVSKIEMIFE

-1880 DSANVQS
+1880 DSANIQS
-1887 VTGIPMY
+1887 VTGISMY
-1894 VNAYISDEAAAEY
+1894 VNAYISDEVAAEY

-1945 EDTTVTYNGNALN
+1945 ADTTVTYNGNALN

-2007 SDDPETGEPED
+2007 SDDPETGEPVD

>member
-16 VLTLAL
+16 VLTLAI

-51 EADFLEMMKMGSA
+51 EADFLDMMRRGA
-64 SSDTYIMRT
+64 TSSDTYIMRT

-81 AENDADLKLAE
+81 AENDADLKLTE

-118 ADEQGGTVEEYAY
+118 ADEQGGTVDKYAY

-136 GRNTGT
+136 GKNTGT

-171 EGTVENVKALFTADG
+171 EGTVKNVKALFIADG
-186 TVKNGVTYSDTGGG
+186 TVENGLTYSNTGGG
-200 TSSGVAVCADFVG
+200 TSSGVAVCADFDELG
-213 SGSGNAENYNVNDV
+213 STAENCDVNDV
-227 FTLAMAFNAGGNISL
+227 FTLAQAFNAGGNINL

-251 ELFKSKTNKLKEL
+251 KLFQNKDDELIGL
-264 SDTFNFGFYNAS
+264 SDTFGFYNAS
-276 AYGLNGIPDKA
+276 AYGLNGIPDKT
-287 ASAQLPTAATKLNG
+287 ASAQLLPAATQPNG
-301 VGDEA
+301 IGNEA
-306 EPFEI
+306 EPYEI
-311 STLSQLL
+311 SKLSDLL
-318 YLKGNSASRV
+318 YLKGNSASGFY
-328 YYMLTDDISLTGY
+328 YYMLTDDVSLTGY
-341 DIDGSLLGEFNG
+341 DIDDDSLLGDFNG

-365 TAPLATAV
+365 TAPLASAV
-373 GKGSVIK
+373 GEGSVIK

-400 VSGQISNVTAMG
+400 VLGQISNVTAMG

-424 ADGVSVLRES
+424 ADGVSVLSES

-442 SGTWSSLNRVRS
+442 SGTWSSLTRVRS
-454 YANYFYQSVEGPEK
+454 YANEFYRGVEGSEAI
-468 TLTVRNCYQDN
+468 LTARNCYQD
-479 GKWYNGEWG
+479 NGEWG
-488 AKGLSVVG
+488 AKGLNAVG
-496 CSDGTSA
+496 CSDATSA

-551 DRLEYKFVPVFS
+551 DRAEYKFVPVFS

-587 TNGAE
+587 TNGEE
-592 LATQNVL
+592 LATKNVL

-612 TVPLGDAYDGFKW
+612 TVPLGDAYVGFKW
-625 IGANGQQITVSVT
+625 IGANGQQITGSVT
-638 ATDENAGATLKY
+638 ATDENAGASLKY

-665 NSRWVLSGTII
+665 DSRWVLSGTII

-706 NLFGYDGVRFAV
+706 NLFGYDGVKFAV
-718 LQGNEVIIDS
+718 LQGNNVIIDS
-728 EDTQKSGKVIY
+728 EDTQKSGKGIY
-739 APGDYTLLVD
+739 APGDYTLVVD

-778 SSLYEVRNEETVKG
+778 SSLYEVRNGETVKG

-799 PEYSGNVSLQLS
+799 PEYSGNVTLQLS

-835 VNGAPAAKTAINDAG
+835 VNGAAAAKTAINDAG
-850 TYTLTVTVS
+850 TYYLTVTVS
-859 VPNYND
+859 APNYND
-865 FTIYNIVYR
+865 FTVYNIVYR

-888 IIAYGDKLP
+888 IIAYGDDIPTLTGT
-897 ALKGEADDGTKTY
+897 AADGTATY
-910 DLTVIGT
+910 GLSVVNTN
-917 DYAEFSVPERSYYI
+917 YLPFSAPDSYYI

-986 VYDGNAHSLSFNAAA
+986 VYDGTAHSIA
-1001 FPYVTG
+1001 FDKTKFPFVPG
-1007 DPNEGRYAFSPIYL
+1007 DPYIEYYDFIATYQ
-1021 HNGASQA
+1021 HDGASQTQ
-1028 KPFAFTEV
+1028 PFAFTDA
-1036 GEYTVELDALTISGT
+1036 GEYTVQLLSLTASGAWDHYDIVVGDSGSYNAGLTIS
-1051 PDYYEITVGSA
+1051 
-1062 TAYNACLTI
+1062 
-1071 LPRGVTVAAV
+1071 PRGVTVAAD
-1081 NVAVDYNSVPQYTY
+1081 NIAVDYNSVPQYTY

-1105 IDGLLDKITAALETG
+1105 IDGLLDKITEALEPG
-1120 TYFVVT
+1120 THFVVT
-1126 SEYKKGD
+1126 SEYKMGD
-1133 YPSLTAAEPLTIAVN
+1133 YPSLTAAKPLTVTVTIN
-1148 IKAQPKNFVLTAKN
+1148 AQPKNYLLTAKN

-1169 LVFSDTENINIH
+1169 LVFSDTENINIR
-1181 SEYVFNNEAITIEY
+1181 SEYVFNNKAVTIEY
-1195 IGAYSPDSEEAFKKD
+1195 TGAYSPDSEEAFKKD

-1304 VNAADIYD
+1304 VNAADIYGQ
-1312 PFNNIFSATV
+1312 FNNIFSATV

-1365 GKATYENFTLHR
+1365 GTVTYESFTLHR
-1377 AELAPTEHSF
+1377 AELAPTKQSF
-1387 RIIYN
+1387 RIDYN

-1409 YVSGYEYPLEYSAY
+1409 YVSDYEYPLEYSAY

-1454 YFDGWATVEVVP
+1454 YFDGWVTVEVDP
-1466 YVMDLDFSTGL
+1466 YVMGLDFSTGL
-1477 SDYYGLVSWTGN
+1477 SNYYGLVSWTEN

-1522 VTADYVGVGFAEPFV
+1522 VTADYVGDGFAEPFV

-1554 RSVEIIRFNIL
+1554 RSVEIIRFNIV

-1599 AIVFTG
+1599 AIGFTG

-1618 DVTDYKLLNAGDHT
+1618 DITDYKLLNAGDHT
-1632 FEITLIQPTV
+1632 FEITLIQPTA

-1669 SAEVSATENVPE
+1669 SAEVTATGNVPE
-1681 SFEYSLSYHGS
+1681 SFEYSLSYNGS

-1798 LLSAPGYQSETRAF
+1798 LLSAPGYLSETRVF

-1894 VNAYISDEAAAEY
+1894 VNAYISDEVAAEY

-2007 SDDPETGEPED
+2007 SDDPETGEPVD

>member
-16 VLTLAL
+16 VLTLAI

-31 AADGV
+31 AAGGV
-36 AADSVTDGT
+36 AADSVADGT

-51 EADFLEMMKMGSA
+51 EADFLDMMRRGA
-64 SSDTYIMRT
+64 TSSDTYIMRT

-118 ADEQGGTVEEYAY
+118 ADEQGGTVDKYAY

-136 GRNTGT
+136 GKNTGT

-171 EGTVENVKALFTADG
+171 EGTVKNVKALFTADG
-186 TVKNGVTYSDTGGG
+186 TVENGVTYLNTGGG
-200 TSSGVAVCADFVG
+200 TSSGVAVCADFDE
-213 SGSGNAENYNVNDV
+213 SGSENAEKFKVNDV
-227 FTLAMAFNAGGNISL
+227 FTLAQAFNAGGNINL

-251 ELFKSKTNKLKEL
+251 KLFQSKTNELKGL
-264 SDTFNFGFYNAS
+264 SDTSNFGFYNAS
-276 AYGLNGIPDKA
+276 AYDLNGIPDKT
-287 ASAQLPTAATKLNG
+287 ASAQLPTAATQLNG
-301 VGDEA
+301 SGTEA

-311 STLSQLL
+311 SKLSELL
-318 YLKGNSASRV
+318 YLKGKSASGFY

-353 VLDGNGYAVTGL
+353 VLDGNGFAVTGL
-365 TAPLATAV
+365 TAPLALAV
-373 GKGSVIK
+373 KAGSVIK

-387 FGQSQTNV
+387 FGPSQTV
-395 AVLQG
+395 AVLGG

-412 RASVFVEFNGGT
+412 GASVFVEFNGGT

-434 NNSFTYAV
+434 NNYFTYAV
-442 SGTWSSLNRVRS
+442 SGTRSSLTRVRS
-454 YANYFYQSVEGPEK
+454 YANYFYQSAEGSET
-468 TLTVRNCYQDN
+468 TLTARNCYQD
-479 GKWYNGEWG
+479 NGEWG
-488 AKGLSVVG
+488 AKGLNAVG

-503 NADKVES
+503 DADKVES

-587 TNGAE
+587 TNGEE
-592 LATQNVL
+592 LATKNVL

-612 TVPLGDAYDGFKW
+612 TVPLGDAYVGFKW
-625 IGANGQQITVSVT
+625 IGANGQQITGSVT
-638 ATDENAGATLKY
+638 ATDENAGASLKY

-665 NSRWVLSGTII
+665 DSRWVLSGTII

-706 NLFGYDGVRFAV
+706 NLFGYDGVKFAV
-718 LQGNEVIIDS
+718 LQGNNVIIDS

-778 SSLYEVRNEETVKG
+778 SSLYEVRNGETVKG

-799 PEYSGNVSLQLS
+799 PEYSGNVTLQLS

-835 VNGAPAAKTAINDAG
+835 VNGAAAAKTAINDAG
-850 TYTLTVTVS
+850 TYYLTVTVS
-859 VPNYND
+859 APNYND
-865 FTIYNIVYR
+865 FTVYNIVYR

-888 IIAYGDKLP
+888 IIAYGDDIPTLTGT
-897 ALKGEADDGTKTY
+897 AADGTATY
-910 DLTVIGT
+910 GLSVVNTN
-917 DYAEFSVPERSYYI
+917 YLPFSAPDSYYI

-956 GAGRLYFT
+956 GAGRLNFT
-964 VTKKAVTFDQLKAA
+964 VTKKAVTFDQLKDA
-978 GVFADAEV
+978 GVFADAKV
-986 VYDGNAHSLSFNAAA
+986 VYDGTAHSIA
-1001 FPYVTG
+1001 FDKTKFPFVPG
-1007 DPNEGRYAFSPIYL
+1007 DPYIEYYDFIATYQ
-1021 HNGASQA
+1021 HDGASQTQ
-1028 KPFAFTEV
+1028 PFAFTDA
-1036 GEYTVELDALTISGT
+1036 GEYTVQLLSLTASGAW
-1051 PDYYEITVGSA
+1051 DHYDIVVGDSGS
-1062 TAYNACLTI
+1062 YNARLTI
-1071 LPRGVTVAAV
+1071 LPRGVTVAAD
-1081 NVAVDYNSVPQYTY
+1081 NVQVDYNADPKYTY

-1105 IDGLLDKITAALETG
+1105 IDGLLDKITAALKPG
-1120 TYFVVT
+1120 THFVVT
-1126 SEYKKGD
+1126 SEYKMGD
-1133 YPSLTAAEPLTIAVN
+1133 YPSLTAAKPLTVTVTIN
-1148 IKAQPKNFVLTAKN
+1148 AQPKNYLLTAKN

-1169 LVFSDTENINIH
+1169 LVFSDTANINIR
-1181 SEYVFNNEAITIEY
+1181 SEYVFNKQAVTIEY
-1195 IGAYSPDSEEAFKKD
+1195 TGAYSPDSEEAFKKD
-1210 GEFFAAGYPKFYEV
+1210 GEFFAAGYPKFYEI

-1288 SLNAAYSF
+1288 SLNAPYSF

-1365 GKATYENFTLHR
+1365 GKATYESFTLHR
-1377 AELAPTEHSF
+1377 AELAPTEQSF
-1387 RIIYN
+1387 RITYN

-1398 DLYAAAGIDFP
+1398 VLYAAAGIDFP

-1454 YFDGWATVEVVP
+1454 YFDGWVTVEVDP
-1466 YVMDLDFSTGL
+1466 YVMGLDFSTGL
-1477 SDYYGLVSWTGN
+1477 SDYYGRVSWIGN

-1554 RSVEIIRFNIL
+1554 RSVEIIKFNIL

-1599 AIVFTG
+1599 AIGFTG

-1632 FEITLIQPTV
+1632 FEITLIQPTA

-1669 SAEVSATENVPE
+1669 SAEVSATGNVPE
-1681 SFEYSLSYHGS
+1681 SFEYSLSYNGS

-1700 TAEFRIR
+1700 TAEFRIG

-1732 LNYDFIKSDSSGK
+1732 LNYDFVKSDSSGK

-1798 LLSAPGYQSETRAF
+1798 LLSAPGYRSETRAF

-1853 VDGAFS
+1853 VDGTFS

-1880 DSANVQS
+1880 DSANIQS

-1894 VNAYISDEAAAEY
+1894 VNAYISDEVAAEY

-1945 EDTTVTYNGNALN
+1945 ADTTVTYNGNALN

-2007 SDDPETGEPED
+2007 SDDPETGEPGD

-2054 ANVTLSEDGKKT
+2054 VNATLSEDGKKT

-2086 IVFAVKKSGKKG
+2086 IVFAVKKSRKKNTGK
-2098 KG
+2098 

>member
-16 VLTLAL
+16 VLTLSI

-36 AADSVTDGT
+36 TTDSVTDGT

-51 EADFLEMMKMGSA
+51 EADFLDMMRRGA
-64 SSDTYIMRT
+64 TSSDTYIMRT

-118 ADEQGGTVEEYAY
+118 ADEQGGTVDKYAY

-142 VKDLKFVDLYL
+142 VKDLKLVDLYL

-171 EGTVENVKALFTADG
+171 EGKVKNVKALFTADG
-186 TVKNGVTYSDTGGG
+186 TVENGVTYLNTGGG
-200 TSSGVAVCADFVG
+200 TSSGVAVCADFDE

-227 FTLAMAFNAGGNISL
+227 FTLAQAFNAGGNINL

-251 ELFKSKTNKLKEL
+251 KLFQSKTDKLKGL
-264 SDTFNFGFYNAS
+264 SDTFGFYNAS

-287 ASAQLPTAATKLNG
+287 ASAPLLPAATKLNG
-301 VGDEA
+301 SGTEA
-306 EPFEI
+306 EPYEI
-311 STLSQLL
+311 STLSELL
-318 YLKGNSASRV
+318 YLKGNSASDV

-341 DIDGSLLGEFNG
+341 VIDGSLLGDFNG
-353 VLDGNGYAVTGL
+353 VLDGNGFAVTGL
-365 TAPLATAV
+365 TAPLASAV
-373 GKGSVIK
+373 REGSVIK

-387 FGQSQTNV
+387 FGSSQTD
-395 AVLQG
+395 AVLGG
-400 VSGQISNVTAMG
+400 VSGRISNITAMG
-412 RASVFVEFNGGT
+412 SASVFVEFKDGT

-442 SGTWSSLNRVRS
+442 SGTWSSLTRVRS
-454 YANYFYQSVEGPEK
+454 YANYFYQSAEGSEA

-479 GKWYNGEWG
+479 GEWG
-488 AKGLSVVG
+488 AKGLSAVG

-503 NADKVES
+503 DADKVES

-529 FGADLGFAIEKGASA
+529 FGADLGFAIEKGASV

-587 TNGAE
+587 TNGEE
-592 LATQNVL
+592 LATQNEL
-599 TVSELNGVLREFL
+599 TVSELNGVLSEFL
-612 TVPLGDAYDGFKW
+612 TVPLGDAHVGFKW
-625 IGANGQQITVSVT
+625 IGANGQQISGSVT
-638 ATDENAGATLKY
+638 ATDENAGATLQY

-665 NSRWVLSGTII
+665 DSRWVLSGTII

-739 APGDYTLLVD
+739 APGDYTLVVD

-778 SSLYEVRNEETVKG
+778 SSLYEVRDGETVKG

-799 PEYSGNVSLQLS
+799 PEYSGNVNLQLS
-811 LPDLWLNLIGEELK
+811 LPDLWLNLTESVE
-825 ITYRVSGYNA
+825 ITYSVNGYNA

-850 TYTLTVTVS
+850 TYYLTVTVS
-859 VPNYND
+859 APNYNE
-865 FTIYNIVYR
+865 FTVYNIVYR
-874 VKPVKRTISVNEEI
+874 VKPVKRTISVSNDLSIE
-888 IIAYGDKLP
+888 YGDKLP

-917 DYAEFSVPERSYYI
+917 DYAEFSVPESYYI

-964 VTKKAVTFDQLKAA
+964 VTKKAVTFDQLKAE
-978 GVFADAEV
+978 GVFADAKV

-1007 DPNEGRYAFSPIYL
+1007 DPYIGSYIFEPTYQHDGS
-1021 HNGASQA
+1021 SQNN
-1028 KPFAFTEV
+1028 PFTFVEAGT
-1036 GEYTVELDALTISGT
+1036 YTVGLQALTLSGT
-1051 PDYYEITVGSA
+1051 RDYYEITVGSA

-1071 LPRGVTVAAV
+1071 LPRGVTVAAD
-1081 NVAVDYNSVPQYTY
+1081 NIAVDYNSVPQYTY

-1105 IDGLLDKITAALETG
+1105 IDGLLDEITAALKPG
-1120 TYFVVT
+1120 THFVVT

-1133 YPSLTAAEPLTIAVN
+1133 YPSLTAAKPLTVTVTIN
-1148 IKAQPKNFVLTAKN
+1148 AQPKNYLLTAKN

-1169 LVFSDTENINIH
+1169 LVFSDTENINIR
-1181 SEYVFNNEAITIEY
+1181 SEYVFNKQAVTIEY
-1195 IGAYSPDSEEAFKKD
+1195 TGAYSPGSDEAFKKD

-1273 PTFEVQLYTKENGLQ
+1273 PTFEVQLYIEENGLQ

-1304 VNAADIYD
+1304 VNAADIYGQ
-1312 PFNNIFSATV
+1312 FNNIFSATV
-1322 TYYSDGVPMTATER
+1322 TYYSDGVPMTATQR
-1336 YVALTTPA
+1336 YVALTAPA

-1365 GKATYENFTLHR
+1365 GTVTYESFTLHR
-1377 AELAPTEHSF
+1377 AKLAPTEQSF
-1387 RIIYN
+1387 RITYN

-1466 YVMDLDFSTGL
+1466 YVMGLDFSTGL
-1477 SDYYGLVSWTGN
+1477 SDYYGLVSWTEN

-1522 VTADYVGVGFAEPFV
+1522 VTADYVGDGFAEPFV

-1543 EAVVATDPIVN
+1543 EAVAATDPIVN
-1554 RSVEIIRFNIL
+1554 RSVEIIKFNIL
-1565 NGENAYTVLPAEVR
+1565 HGKNAYTVLPAEVS
-1579 MGALPDQFEYGA
+1579 MGALPDEFEYGA

-1599 AIVFTG
+1599 AIGFTG

-1618 DVTDYKLLNAGDHT
+1618 DVTDYKLLNAGDHK
-1632 FEITLIQPTV
+1632 FEITLIQPTA

-1669 SAEVSATENVPE
+1669 SAEVSATGNVPE
-1681 SFEYSLSYHGS
+1681 NFEYSLSYHGS

-1775 ENTPDGFTAE
+1775 ENTPYGFTAE

-1798 LLSAPGYQSETRAF
+1798 LLSAPGYRSETRVF

-1880 DSANVQS
+1880 DSANIQS

-1907 FSVTVSK
+1907 FSVIVSK

-1921 MEPLPESGAA
+1921 MEPLPQSGAA

-1945 EDTTVTYNGNALN
+1945 ADTTVTYNGNALN

-2007 SDDPETGEPED
+2007 SDDPETGEPVD
-2018 PDDGETVGGTD
+2018 PDDGETDGGTD

>member
-16 VLTLAL
+16 VLSLAL

-36 AADSVTDGT
+36 TTDSVTDGT

-51 EADFLEMMKMGSA
+51 EADFLEMMKMGA
-64 SSDTYIMRT
+64 TSSDTYIMRT

-153 SDGQPGFTDVVYA
+153 SDGQTGFTDVVYA

-171 EGTVENVKALFTADG
+171 EGTVENVNALFTADG
-186 TVKNGVTYSDTGGG
+186 TVENGVTYSDMGGG
-200 TSSGVAVCADFVG
+200 TSSGVAVCADFDG
-213 SGSGNAENYNVNDV
+213 SGSTAENYNVNDV
-227 FTLAMAFNAGGNISL
+227 FTLAMAFNAGGKSDNINL

-251 ELFKSKTNKLKEL
+251 ELFQSKAGELNGL
-264 SDTFNFGFYNAS
+264 SDTFGFYNAS
-276 AYGLNGIPDKA
+276 VYGLNGIPDKEA
-287 ASAQLPTAATKLNG
+287 ASAPLPTAATKLNG

-353 VLDGNGYAVTGL
+353 VLDGNGFAVTGL
-365 TAPLATAV
+365 TAPLASAV
-373 GKGSVIK
+373 GAGSVIK

-387 FGQSQTNV
+387 FGPSQTD
-395 AVLQG
+395 AVLGG
-400 VSGQISNVTAMG
+400 VSGRISNVTAMG
-412 RASVFVEFNGGT
+412 SASVFVEFNGGE
-424 ADGVSVLRES
+424 ADGVSVLWES
-434 NNSFTYAV
+434 NDDLYTYAV

-454 YANYFYQSVEGPEK
+454 YANYFYQGSET

-479 GKWYNGEWG
+479 GKWG
-488 AKGLSVVG
+488 ATELGDVG
-496 CSDGTSA
+496 CSDGTPA
-503 NADKVES
+503 DADKVER

-529 FGADLGFAIEKGASA
+529 FGADLGFAVQKGASA

-551 DRLEYKFVPVFS
+551 DRAEYKFVPVFS

-587 TNGAE
+587 TNGAK
-592 LATQNVL
+592 LATQNEL

-612 TVPLGDAYDGFKW
+612 TVPLGDANAGFKW
-625 IGANGQQITVSVT
+625 IGANGQQISGSVT
-638 ATDENAGATLKY
+638 ATDENAGASLKY
-650 YLSGSHLIDV
+650 YLPGSHLIDV

-665 NSRWVLSGTII
+665 DSRWVLSGTII
-676 EYAYTAAK
+676 EYAYTAEK

-706 NLFGYDGVRFAV
+706 NLFGYDGVTFTV
-718 LQGNEVIIDS
+718 LQGNNVIIDS
-728 EDTQKSGKVIY
+728 ADLQKVGKTIY
-739 APGDYTLLVD
+739 APGSYTLVAVID
-749 IAGTDNYTPS
+749 GTENYTPAK
-759 RIVKAFRIAKGNID
+759 IVKNFRIAKGNID

-778 SSLYEVRNEETVKG
+778 SSLYEVRNGETVKG

-811 LPDLWLNLIGEELK
+811 LPDLWLNLTGNVK
-825 ITYRVSGYNA
+825 ITYSVNGYNA

-865 FTIYNIVYR
+865 FTVYNIVYR

-888 IIAYGDKLP
+888 IIAYGDDIPTLTGT
-897 ALKGEADDGTKTY
+897 AADGTATY
-910 DLTVIGT
+910 GLSVVNTN
-917 DYAEFSVPERSYYI
+917 YLPFSAPESYYI

-1071 LPRGVTVAAV
+1071 LPRGVTVAAD
-1081 NVAVDYNSVPQYTY
+1081 NIAVDYNSVPQYTY

-1105 IDGLLDKITAALETG
+1105 IDGLLDKITAALEPG
-1120 TYFVVT
+1120 TFVVT
-1126 SEYKKGD
+1126 SEYEKGD
-1133 YPSLTAAEPLTIAVN
+1133 YPSLTAAEPLTIAVT
-1148 IKAQPKNFVLTAKN
+1148 ISAQPKNFVLTAKN

-1169 LVFSDTENINIH
+1169 LVFSDTENINIRR
-1181 SEYVFNNEAITIEY
+1181 EYVFNNEAVTIEY

-1273 PTFEVQLYTKENGLQ
+1273 PTFEVQLYTKEKGLQ

-1312 PFNNIFSATV
+1312 RFNNIFSATV

-1377 AELAPTEHSF
+1377 AELAPTEQSF

-1554 RSVEIIRFNIL
+1554 RSVEIIKFNIL

-1599 AIVFTG
+1599 AIGFTG

-1618 DVTDYKLLNAGDHT
+1618 GVTDYKLLNAGDHT
-1632 FEITLIQPTV
+1632 FEITLIQPTA

-1669 SAEVSATENVPE
+1669 SAEVSATGNVPE
-1681 SFEYSLSYHGS
+1681 SFEYSLSYNGS

-1726 FSGLNA
+1726 FGGLNA

-1745 LTVVLD
+1745 LIVVLD

-1785 NVPTNAGAYNVEL
+1785 NVPTNAGAYNVKL
-1798 LLSAPGYQSETRAF
+1798 LLSAPGYRSETRTF

-1880 DSANVQS
+1880 DSANIQS

-1907 FSVTVSK
+1907 FSVIVSK

-1921 MEPLPESGAA
+1921 MEPLPQSGAA

-1945 EDTTVTYNGNALN
+1945 ADTTVTYNGNALN

-2007 SDDPETGEPED
+2007 SDDPETGEPVD
-2018 PDDGETVGGTD
+2018 PDDGEADGGTD

-2054 ANVTLSEDGKKT
+2054 VNVTLSEDGKKT
-2066 LIIVGS
+2066 LIIVCS
-2072 SVGGAVVLAAVIVL
+2072 SVGGAVVLAVVIVL
-2086 IVFAVKKSGKKG
+2086 IVVSVKKSRKKNTGK
-2098 KG
+2098 

>member
-16 VLTLAL
+16 VLTLAI

-51 EADFLEMMKMGSA
+51 EADFLDMMRRGA
-64 SSDTYIMRT
+64 TSSDTYIMRT

-118 ADEQGGTVEEYAY
+118 ADEQGGTVDKYAY

-136 GRNTGT
+136 GKNTGT
-142 VKDLKFVDLYL
+142 VKDLKLVDLYL
-153 SDGQPGFTDVVYA
+153 SADGQTGFSDIVYA

-171 EGTVENVKALFTADG
+171 EGTVKNVKALFTADG
-186 TVKNGVTYSDTGGG
+186 TVKNGVTYSDVGGG
-200 TSSGVAVCADFVG
+200 TSSGVAVCADFDG
-213 SGSGNAENYNVNDV
+213 SGSGNAEKYDVNDV
-227 FTLAMAFNAGGNISL
+227 FTLAQAFNASGNITL

-251 ELFKSKTNKLKEL
+251 KLFQSKTDKLKGL
-264 SDTFNFGFYNAS
+264 SDTFGFYNAS
-276 AYGLNGIPDKA
+276 AYDLNGIPDKT
-287 ASAQLPTAATKLNG
+287 ASAQLPTAATQLNG
-301 VGDEA
+301 SGNEA
-306 EPFEI
+306 EPYEI
-311 STLSQLL
+311 SSLSDLL
-318 YLKGNSASRV
+318 YLKGKSASGFY
-328 YYMLTDDISLTGY
+328 YYMLTDDISLTDDVSLTGY
-341 DIDGSLLGEFNG
+341 VINGSLLGEFNG

-365 TAPLATAV
+365 TAPLVSAV

-387 FGQSQTNV
+387 FGSSQTD
-395 AVLQG
+395 AVLRG

-442 SGTWSSLNRVRS
+442 SGTWSSLTRVRS
-454 YANYFYQSVEGPEK
+454 YANYFYQSAEGSET

-479 GKWYNGEWG
+479 GEWG
-488 AKGLSVVG
+488 AKGLSAVG

-587 TNGAE
+587 TNGTE
-592 LATQNVL
+592 LATKNEL
-599 TVSELNGVLREFL
+599 TVSELNGVLSEFL
-612 TVPLGDAYDGFKW
+612 TVPLGDANVGFKW
-625 IGANGQQITVSVT
+625 IGANGQQISGSVT

-665 NSRWVLSGTII
+665 DSRWVLSGTII

-706 NLFGYDGVRFAV
+706 NLFGYDGVKFAV
-718 LQGNEVIIDS
+718 LQGNNVIIDS

-799 PEYSGNVSLQLS
+799 PEYSGNVTLQLS

-835 VNGAPAAKTAINDAG
+835 VNGAPAVKTAINDAG

-865 FTIYNIVYR
+865 FTVYNIVYR
-874 VKPVKRTISVNEEI
+874 VKPVKRTISVSNDLSIE
-888 IIAYGDKLP
+888 YGDKLP

-917 DYAEFSVPERSYYI
+917 DYAEFSVPERYYI

-964 VTKKAVTFDQLKAA
+964 VTKKAVTFDQLKEA
-978 GVFADAEV
+978 GVFADAKV
-986 VYDGNAHSLSFNAAA
+986 VYDGTAHSIA
-1001 FPYVTG
+1001 FDKTKFPFVPG
-1007 DPNEGRYAFSPIYL
+1007 DPYIEYYDFIATYQ
-1021 HNGASQA
+1021 HDGASQTQ
-1028 KPFAFTEV
+1028 PFAFTDA
-1036 GEYTVELDALTISGT
+1036 GEYTVQLLSLTASGAWDHYDIVVGDSGSYNAGLTIS
-1051 PDYYEITVGSA
+1051 
-1062 TAYNACLTI
+1062 
-1071 LPRGVTVAAV
+1071 PRGVTVAAD
-1081 NVAVDYNSVPQYTY
+1081 NVQVDYNAVPKYTY

-1105 IDGLLDKITAALETG
+1105 IDGLAAELIDVLERG
-1120 TYFVVT
+1120 DYFEIA
-1126 SEYKKGD
+1126 SAYSKGD
-1133 YPSLTAAEPLTIAVN
+1133 YPSLTAAKPLTVTVTIN
-1148 IKAQPKNFVLTAKN
+1148 AQPKNFVLTAKN

-1169 LVFSDTENINIH
+1169 LVFSDTENIKIR
-1181 SEYVFNNEAITIEY
+1181 SEYVFNNKAVTIEY
-1195 IGAYSPDSEEAFKKD
+1195 TGAYSPDSKDAFKKD

-1273 PTFEVQLYTKENGLQ
+1273 PTFEVQLYIKENGLQ

-1312 PFNNIFSATV
+1312 QFNNIFSATV

-1336 YVALTTPA
+1336 YVALTAPA

-1377 AELAPTEHSF
+1377 AELAPTEQSF
-1387 RIIYN
+1387 RIIYK

-1466 YVMDLDFSTGL
+1466 YVMGLDFSTGL

-1565 NGENAYTVLPAEVR
+1565 NGENAYTVLPAEVS

-1599 AIVFTG
+1599 AIGFTG

-1632 FEITLIQPTV
+1632 FEITLIQPTA

-1653 RFDFTVTP
+1653 RFGFTVTP

-1669 SAEVSATENVPE
+1669 SAEVSATGNVPE
-1681 SFEYSLSYHGS
+1681 SFEYSLSYNGS

-1732 LNYDFIKSDSSGK
+1732 LNYYFIKSDSSGK

-1798 LLSAPGYQSETRAF
+1798 LLSAPGYRSETRVF

-1880 DSANVQS
+1880 DSANIQS

-1945 EDTTVTYNGNALN
+1945 ADTTVTYNGNALN

-2007 SDDPETGEPED
+2007 SDDPETGEPVD

>member
-36 AADSVTDGT
+36 TTDSVKDGT

-51 EADFLEMMKMGSA
+51 EADFLEMMRRGA
-64 SSDTYIMRT
+64 TSSDTYIMRT

-98 GRGHAIVGYTATP
+98 GRGHAIVGLTVTP
-111 TYVAYSV
+111 SYVTYNEP
-118 ADEQGGTVEEYAY
+118 DGQGGTVDKYAY

-136 GRNTGT
+136 GKNTGT
-142 VKDLKFVDLYL
+142 VKDLKLVDLYL
-153 SDGQPGFTDVVYA
+153 SDGQPGFTDIVYA

-186 TVKNGVTYSDTGGG
+186 AVENGVTYSDMGGG
-200 TSSGVAVCADFVG
+200 TSSGVAVCADFDG
-213 SGSGNAENYNVNDV
+213 SGSTAENYDVNDV
-227 FTLAMAFNAGGNISL
+227 FTLAMAFNAGGNITL

-251 ELFKSKTNKLKEL
+251 ELFKSKTNELKGL
-264 SDTFNFGFYNAS
+264 SDTFGFYNAS
-276 AYGLNGIPDKA
+276 VYGLNGIPDKA

-311 STLSQLL
+311 STLSELL
-318 YLKGNSASRV
+318 YLKGNSASGFY
-328 YYMLTDDISLTGY
+328 YYMLTDDISLTDDVSLTGY
-341 DIDGSLLGEFNG
+341 VIDGSLLGDFNG

-365 TAPLATAV
+365 TAPLASAV
-373 GKGSVIK
+373 GTGSVIK

-387 FGQSQTNV
+387 FGSSTV
-395 AVLQG
+395 AVLGG
-400 VSGQISNVTAMG
+400 VSGRISNVMAMG
-412 RASVFVEFNGGT
+412 SASVFVEFKDGT

-434 NNSFTYAV
+434 NDDLYTYAV

-454 YANYFYQSVEGPEK
+454 YAEYFYQGSET

-479 GKWYNGEWG
+479 GEWG
-488 AKGLSVVG
+488 AQALNVAGSR
-496 CSDGTSA
+496 SDGSPA
-503 NADKVES
+503 DADKVES

-551 DRLEYKFVPVFS
+551 DRSEYKFVPVFS

-587 TNGAE
+587 TNGAK
-592 LATQNVL
+592 LATQNEL
-599 TVSELNGVLREFL
+599 TVFELNGVLSEFL
-612 TVPLGDAYDGFKW
+612 TVPLGDANVGFKW
-625 IGANGQQITVSVT
+625 IGANGQQISGSVA

-665 NSRWVLSGTII
+665 DSRWVLSGTII

-718 LQGNEVIIDS
+718 LQGNNVIIDS

-739 APGDYTLLVD
+739 APGDYTLVVD

-778 SSLYEVRNEETVKG
+778 SSLYEIRNEETVKG

-799 PEYSGNVSLQLS
+799 PEYSENAGNVTLQLS

-859 VPNYND
+859 APNYND
-865 FTIYNIVYR
+865 FTVYNIVYR
-874 VKPVKRTISVNEEI
+874 VKPVKRTISVNEKI
-888 IIAYGDKLP
+888 IIAYGDDIPTLTGT
-897 ALKGEADDGTKTY
+897 AADSTKTY

-917 DYAEFSVPERSYYI
+917 DYAKFSVPRRYYI

-964 VTKKAVTFDQLKAA
+964 VTKKTVTFDQLKAA

-986 VYDGNAHSLSFNAAA
+986 VYDGNAHRLSFNSDA

-1028 KPFAFTEV
+1028 EPFAFTEV
-1036 GEYTVELDALTISGT
+1036 GEYIVELDALTISGT

-1062 TAYNACLTI
+1062 TAYNAYLTI
-1071 LPRGVTVAAV
+1071 LPRGVTVAAD

-1105 IDGLLDKITAALETG
+1105 IDGLLDEITAALEPG
-1120 TYFVVT
+1120 THFVVT

-1133 YPSLTAAEPLTIAVN
+1133 YPSLTAAEPLTIAVT
-1148 IKAQPKNFVLTAKN
+1148 ISAQPKNFVLTAKN

-1169 LVFSDTENINIH
+1169 LVFSDTENINIR
-1181 SEYVFNNEAITIEY
+1181 SEYVFNNKAVTIEY

-1288 SLNAAYSF
+1288 SLIAAYSF

-1336 YVALTTPA
+1336 YVALTAPA

-1466 YVMDLDFSTGL
+1466 YVMGLDFSTGL
-1477 SDYYGLVSWTGN
+1477 SNYYGRVSWTGN

-1565 NGENAYTVLPAEVR
+1565 NGEDAYTVLPAEVR

-1599 AIVFTG
+1599 AIGFTG

-1632 FEITLIQPTV
+1632 FEITLIQPTA

-1669 SAEVSATENVPE
+1669 SAEVSATGNVPE
-1681 SFEYSLSYHGS
+1681 SFEYSLSYNGS

-1732 LNYDFIKSDSSGK
+1732 LNYDFVKSDSSGK

-1798 LLSAPGYQSETRAF
+1798 LLSAPGYRSETRAF

-1880 DSANVQS
+1880 DSANIQS

-1907 FSVTVSK
+1907 FTVIVSK

-1921 MEPLPESGAA
+1921 MEPLPQSGAA

-1945 EDTTVTYNGNALN
+1945 ADTTVTYNGNALN

-2007 SDDPETGEPED
+2007 SDDPETGEPVD
-2018 PDDGETVGGTD
+2018 PDDGETDGGTD
-2029 GGNNMGGNQGGAQQ
+2029 GGNNMGGNHGGAQQ

-2054 ANVTLSEDGKKT
+2054 VNVTLSEDGKKT
-2066 LIIVGS
+2066 LIIVCS

-2086 IVFAVKKSGKKG
+2086 IVVSVKKSRKKNTGK
-2098 KG
+2098 

>member
-16 VLTLAL
+16 VLTLAI

-51 EADFLEMMKMGSA
+51 EADFLDMMRRGA
-64 SSDTYIMRT
+64 TSSDTYIMRT

-118 ADEQGGTVEEYAY
+118 ADEQGGTVVKYAY

-136 GRNTGT
+136 GKNTGT

-186 TVKNGVTYSDTGGG
+186 TVENGVTYSNTGGG
-200 TSSGVAVCADFVG
+200 TSSGVAVCADFDE

-227 FTLAMAFNAGGNISL
+227 FTLAQAFNAGGNINL

-251 ELFKSKTNKLKEL
+251 KLFQNKDDELNGL
-264 SDTFNFGFYNAS
+264 SDTFGFYNAS
-276 AYGLNGIPDKA
+276 VYELNGIPDKT
-287 ASAQLPTAATKLNG
+287 ASAQLPTAATQLNG
-301 VGDEA
+301 VGNEA
-306 EPFEI
+306 EPYEI
-311 STLSQLL
+311 SSLSDLL
-318 YLKGNSASRV
+318 YLKDNSASGV

-341 DIDGSLLGEFNG
+341 VINGSLLGEFNG

-365 TAPLATAV
+365 TAPLASAV
-373 GKGSVIK
+373 GEGSVIK

-387 FGQSQTNV
+387 FGSSQTNV

-412 RASVFVEFNGGT
+412 GASVFVEFNGGT

-454 YANYFYQSVEGPEK
+454 YANEFYRGAEGSEA
-468 TLTVRNCYQDN
+468 TLTARNCYQDN

-488 AKGLSVVG
+488 AKGLNDVG

-503 NADKVES
+503 DADKVER

-587 TNGAE
+587 TNGAG
-592 LATQNVL
+592 LATQNEL

-612 TVPLGDAYDGFKW
+612 TVPLGDAYTGFKW
-625 IGANGQQITVSVT
+625 IGANGQQITGSVT
-638 ATDENAGATLKY
+638 ATDENAGASLKY

-665 NSRWVLSGTII
+665 DSRWVLSGTII

-706 NLFGYDGVRFAV
+706 NLFGYDGVKFAV
-718 LQGNEVIIDS
+718 LQGNNVIIDS

-739 APGDYTLLVD
+739 APGDYTLVVD

-799 PEYSGNVSLQLS
+799 PEYSGNVTLQLS

-835 VNGAPAAKTAINDAG
+835 VNGAPAVKTAINDAG

-865 FTIYNIVYR
+865 FTVYNIVYR

-888 IIAYGDKLP
+888 IIAYGDGIPTLTGT
-897 ALKGEADDGTKTY
+897 AADGTATY
-910 DLTVIGT
+910 GLSVVNTN
-917 DYAEFSVPERSYYI
+917 YLPFSAPESYYI
-931 DYKVSADHIAN
+931 DYEVSADHIAN

-964 VTKKAVTFDQLKAA
+964 VTKKAVTFDQLKEA
-978 GVFADAEV
+978 GVFADAKV
-986 VYDGNAHSLSFNAAA
+986 VYDGTAHSIA
-1001 FPYVTG
+1001 FDKTKFPFVPG
-1007 DPNEGRYAFSPIYL
+1007 DPYIEYYDFIATYQ
-1021 HNGASQA
+1021 HDGASQTQ
-1028 KPFAFTEV
+1028 PFAFTDA
-1036 GEYTVELDALTISGT
+1036 GEYTVQLLSLTASGAWDHYDIVVGDSGSYNAGLTIS
-1051 PDYYEITVGSA
+1051 
-1062 TAYNACLTI
+1062 
-1071 LPRGVTVAAV
+1071 PRGVTVAAD
-1081 NVAVDYNSVPQYTY
+1081 NVAVDYNSVPQYKY

-1126 SEYKKGD
+1126 SEYKMGD
-1133 YPSLTAAEPLTIAVN
+1133 YPSLTAAKPLTVTVTIN
-1148 IKAQPKNFVLTAKN
+1148 AQPKNFVLTAKN

-1169 LVFSDTENINIH
+1169 LVFSDTENINIR
-1181 SEYVFNNEAITIEY
+1181 SEYEY
-1195 IGAYSPDSEEAFKKD
+1195 NGKPVVVEYTGAYSPNSKEAFKKD

-1273 PTFEVQLYTKENGLQ
+1273 PTFEVQLYIKENGLQ

-1312 PFNNIFSATV
+1312 QFNNIFSATV

-1336 YVALTTPA
+1336 YVALTAPA

-1365 GKATYENFTLHR
+1365 GKVTYENFTLHR
-1377 AELAPTEHSF
+1377 AELAPTEQSF
-1387 RIIYN
+1387 RITYN

-1522 VTADYVGVGFAEPFV
+1522 VTADYVGDGFAEPFV

-1543 EAVVATDPIVN
+1543 EAAVATDPIVN

-1565 NGENAYTVLPAEVR
+1565 NGENAYTVLPAEVS

-1599 AIVFTG
+1599 AIGFTG

-1632 FEITLIQPTV
+1632 FEITLIQPTA

-1653 RFDFTVTP
+1653 RFDFNITP

-1669 SAEVSATENVPE
+1669 SAEVSATGNVPE

-1707 GEVSSGAVLNA
+1707 GEVSSCAVLNA

-1732 LNYDFIKSDSSGK
+1732 LNYDFVKSDSSGK

-1798 LLSAPGYQSETRAF
+1798 LLSAPGYRSETRVF

-1880 DSANVQS
+1880 DSANIQS

-1894 VNAYISDEAAAEY
+1894 VNAYISDEVAAEY
-1907 FSVTVSK
+1907 FSVIVSK

-1921 MEPLPESGAA
+1921 MEPLPQSGAA

-1945 EDTTVTYNGNALN
+1945 ADTTVTYNGNALN

-2007 SDDPETGEPED
+2007 SDDPETGEPVD
-2018 PDDGETVGGTD
+2018 PDDGETD

-2086 IVFAVKKSGKKG
+2086 IVFAVKKSRKKNTGK
-2098 KG
+2098 

>member
-36 AADSVTDGT
+36 TTDSVTDGT

-51 EADFLEMMKMGSA
+51 EADFLDMMRRGA
-64 SSDTYIMRT
+64 TSSDTYIMRT

-81 AENDADLKLAE
+81 AENDADLKLTE

-98 GRGHAIVGYTATP
+98 GRGHAIVGLTVTP
-111 TYVAYSV
+111 SYVTYNES
-118 ADEQGGTVEEYAY
+118 DGQGGTVDKYAY

-136 GRNTGT
+136 GKNTGT
-142 VKDLKFVDLYL
+142 VKDLKLVDLYL
-153 SDGQPGFTDVVYA
+153 SDGQTGFSDIVYA

-186 TVKNGVTYSDTGGG
+186 TVENGVTYSDMGGG
-200 TSSGVAVCADFVG
+200 TSSGNAVLADFAG
-213 SGSGNAENYNVNDV
+213 SGSGKAENYDVNDV
-227 FTLAMAFNAGGNISL
+227 FTLAMAFNAGGNINL

-251 ELFKSKTNKLKEL
+251 KLFQSKTKELTEL
-264 SDTFNFGFYNAS
+264 SDTSNFGFYNAS
-276 AYGLNGIPDKA
+276 VYGLNGIPDKA
-287 ASAQLPTAATKLNG
+287 ASAPLLPAATKLNG
-301 VGDEA
+301 VGNEA

-311 STLSQLL
+311 STLSELL
-318 YLKGNSASRV
+318 YLKGNSASDV

-353 VLDGNGYAVTGL
+353 VLDGNGFAVTGL
-365 TAPLATAV
+365 TAPLASAV
-373 GKGSVIK
+373 GAGSVIK

-387 FGQSQTNV
+387 FGPSQTV
-395 AVLQG
+395 AVLGG
-400 VSGQISNVTAMG
+400 VSGRISNVTAMG
-412 RASVFVEFNGGT
+412 SASVFVEFNGGE

-434 NNSFTYAV
+434 NNYLFTYAV

-454 YANYFYQSVEGPEK
+454 YAENFYQSAEGSEA

-479 GKWYNGEWG
+479 GKWG
-488 AKGLSVVG
+488 ATGLSVVG

-503 NADKVES
+503 DADKVES

-551 DRLEYKFVPVFS
+551 DRSEYKFVPVFS
-563 KSGTTEVIYGDS
+563 KSGTTEVVYGDS

-592 LATQNVL
+592 LSTQNEL

-612 TVPLGDAYDGFKW
+612 TVPLGDAYAGFKW
-625 IGANGQQITVSVT
+625 IGANGQQISGSVT

-665 NSRWVLSGTII
+665 DSQWVLSGTII
-676 EYAYTAAK
+676 EYAYTAEK

-706 NLFGYDGVRFAV
+706 NLFGYDGVKFAV
-718 LQGNEVIIDS
+718 LQGNNVIIDS

-739 APGDYTLLVD
+739 APGDYTLVVD
-749 IAGTDNYTPS
+749 IAGTYNYTPS

-778 SSLYEVRNEETVKG
+778 SSLYEVRNGETVKG

-799 PEYSGNVSLQLS
+799 PEYSENVTLQLS

-865 FTIYNIVYR
+865 FTVYNIVYR

-888 IIAYGDKLP
+888 IIAYGDDIPTLTGT
-897 ALKGEADDGTKTY
+897 AADGTATY
-910 DLTVIGT
+910 DLSVVNTN
-917 DYAEFSVPERSYYI
+917 YLPFSAPDSYYI

-942 NYDFIYASPSEAVD
+942 NYEFIYASPSEAVD
-956 GAGRLYFT
+956 GAGRLRFT
-964 VTKKAVTFDQLKAA
+964 VTKKAVTFDQLKDA
-978 GVFADAEV
+978 GVFADAKV
-986 VYDGNAHSLSFNAAA
+986 VYDGTAHSIA
-1001 FPYVTG
+1001 FDKTKFPFVPG
-1007 DPNEGRYAFSPIYL
+1007 DPYIEYYDFIATYQ
-1021 HNGASQA
+1021 HDGASQTQ
-1028 KPFAFTEV
+1028 PFAFTDA
-1036 GEYTVELDALTISGT
+1036 GEYTVQLLSLTASGAW
-1051 PDYYEITVGSA
+1051 DHYDIVVGDSGS
-1062 TAYNACLTI
+1062 YNARLTI
-1071 LPRGVTVAAV
+1071 LPRGVTVAAD

-1105 IDGLLDKITAALETG
+1105 IDGLLDKITEALKPG
-1120 TYFVVT
+1120 THFVVT
-1126 SEYKKGD
+1126 SEYKMGD
-1133 YPSLTAAEPLTIAVN
+1133 YPSLTAAKPLTVTVTIN
-1148 IKAQPKNFVLTAKN
+1148 AQPKNFVLTAKN

-1169 LVFSDTENINIH
+1169 LVFSDTANINIR
-1181 SEYVFNNEAITIEY
+1181 SEYEY
-1195 IGAYSPDSEEAFKKD
+1195 NGKPVVVEYTGAYSPDSKDAFKKD

-1273 PTFEVQLYTKENGLQ
+1273 PTFEVQLYIKENGLQ

-1312 PFNNIFSATV
+1312 QFNNIFSATV

-1336 YVALTTPA
+1336 YVALTAPA

-1377 AELAPTEHSF
+1377 AELAPTEQSF
-1387 RIIYN
+1387 RIDYN

-1522 VTADYVGVGFAEPFV
+1522 VTADYVGDGFAEPFV

-1554 RSVEIIRFNIL
+1554 RSVEIIRFKVL

-1579 MGALPDQFEYGA
+1579 MGALPDEFEYGA

-1599 AIVFTG
+1599 AIGFTG

-1632 FEITLIQPTV
+1632 FEITLIQPTA

-1669 SAEVSATENVPE
+1669 SAEVSATGNVPE

-1732 LNYDFIKSDSSGK
+1732 LNYDFVKSDSSGK

-1751 TLSQDIRLSVTE
+1751 ILSQDIRLSVTE

-1775 ENTPDGFTAE
+1775 ENTPDGFTVE

-1880 DSANVQS
+1880 DSANIQS

-1894 VNAYISDEAAAEY
+1894 VNAYISDEVAAEY
-1907 FSVTVSK
+1907 FSVIVSK

-1945 EDTTVTYNGNALN
+1945 ADTTVTYNGNALN

-2007 SDDPETGEPED
+2007 SDDPETGEPVD

-2086 IVFAVKKSGKKG
+2086 IVFAVKKSRKKNTGK
-2098 KG
+2098 

>member
-16 VLTLAL
+16 VLTLAI

-36 AADSVTDGT
+36 AADSVADGT

-51 EADFLEMMKMGSA
+51 EADFLDMMRRGA
-64 SSDTYIMRT
+64 TSSDTYIMRT

-136 GRNTGT
+136 GKNTGT

-171 EGTVENVKALFTADG
+171 EGRVENVKALFTADG
-186 TVKNGVTYSDTGGG
+186 AADNLLTYSNTGGG
-200 TSSGVAVCADFVG
+200 TSSGVAVCADFDE

-227 FTLAMAFNAGGNISL
+227 FTLAQAFNASGNITL
-242 TGDVNLYNS
+242 KGDVNLYNS
-251 ELFKSKTNKLKEL
+251 KLFQSKTDKLKGL
-264 SDTFNFGFYNAS
+264 SDTSNFGFYNAS
-276 AYGLNGIPDKA
+276 AYELNGIPDKT
-287 ASAQLPTAATKLNG
+287 ASAQLPTAATQPNG
-301 VGDEA
+301 IGNEA
-306 EPFEI
+306 EPYEI
-311 STLSQLL
+311 SKLSELL
-318 YLKGNSASRV
+318 YLKGKSASGFY

-341 DIDGSLLGEFNG
+341 DIDDSLLGDFNG

-365 TAPLATAV
+365 TAPLASSV

-387 FGQSQTNV
+387 FGPSQTD
-395 AVLQG
+395 AVLGG

-442 SGTWSSLNRVRS
+442 SGTWSSLTRVRS
-454 YANYFYQSVEGPEK
+454 YANYFYQSVEGSEK

-479 GKWYNGEWG
+479 GEWG
-488 AKGLSVVG
+488 AKGLSAVG

-503 NADKVES
+503 DADKVES

-612 TVPLGDAYDGFKW
+612 TVPLGDANVGFKW
-625 IGANGQQITVSVT
+625 IGANGQQITGSVT
-638 ATDENAGATLKY
+638 ATDENAGASLKY

-665 NSRWVLSGTII
+665 DSRWVLSGTII

-718 LQGNEVIIDS
+718 LQGNNVIIDS

-778 SSLYEVRNEETVKG
+778 SSLYEVRNGETVKG

-835 VNGAPAAKTAINDAG
+835 VNGAPAVKTAINDAG
-850 TYTLTVTVS
+850 TYILTVTVS
-859 VPNYND
+859 APNYND
-865 FTIYNIVYR
+865 FTVYNIVYR

-888 IIAYGDKLP
+888 IIAYGDDIPTLTGT
-897 ALKGEADDGTKTY
+897 AADGTATY
-910 DLTVIGT
+910 GLSVVNTN
-917 DYAEFSVPERSYYI
+917 YRSFSAPDSYYI

-964 VTKKAVTFDQLKAA
+964 VTKKAVTFDQLKAE

-986 VYDGNAHSLSFNAAA
+986 VYDGTAHSIA
-1001 FPYVTG
+1001 FDKTKFPFVPG
-1007 DPNEGRYAFSPIYL
+1007 DPYIEYYDFIATYQ
-1021 HNGASQA
+1021 HDGASQTQ
-1028 KPFAFTEV
+1028 PFAFTDA
-1036 GEYTVELDALTISGT
+1036 GEYTVQLLSLTASGAWDHYDIVVGDSGSYNAGLTIS
-1051 PDYYEITVGSA
+1051 
-1062 TAYNACLTI
+1062 
-1071 LPRGVTVAAV
+1071 PRGVTVAAD
-1081 NVAVDYNSVPQYTY
+1081 NIPVDYNSVPQYTY

-1133 YPSLTAAEPLTIAVN
+1133 YPSLTAAKPLTVTVT

-1162 GELTINK
+1162 GELVINK
-1169 LVFSDTENINIH
+1169 LVFSDTENINIR
-1181 SEYVFNNEAITIEY
+1181 SEYVFNNKAVTIEY
-1195 IGAYSPDSEEAFKKD
+1195 TGAYSPDSEEAFKKD

-1224 NGSDGV
+1224 NGFDGV

-1273 PTFEVQLYTKENGLQ
+1273 PTFEVQLYIKENGLQ

-1312 PFNNIFSATV
+1312 QFNNIFSATV
-1322 TYYSDGVPMTATER
+1322 TYYSDGVPMTATQR
-1336 YVALTTPA
+1336 YVALTAPA

-1365 GKATYENFTLHR
+1365 GTVTYESFTLHR
-1377 AELAPTEHSF
+1377 AELAPTEQSF
-1387 RIIYN
+1387 RITYN

-1398 DLYAAAGIDFP
+1398 DLYVAAGIDFP

-1522 VTADYVGVGFAEPFV
+1522 VTADYVGDGFAEPFV

-1543 EAVVATDPIVN
+1543 EAAVATDPIVN

-1599 AIVFTG
+1599 AIGFTG

-1632 FEITLIQPTV
+1632 FEITLIQPTA

-1669 SAEVSATENVPE
+1669 SAEVSATGNVPE

-1732 LNYDFIKSDSSGK
+1732 LNYYFVKSDSSGK

-1775 ENTPDGFTAE
+1775 ENIPDGFTAE

-1798 LLSAPGYQSETRAF
+1798 LLSAPGYRSETRVF

-1880 DSANVQS
+1880 DSANIQS

-1945 EDTTVTYNGNALN
+1945 ADTTVTYNGNALN

-2007 SDDPETGEPED
+2007 SDDPETGEPVD

-2086 IVFAVKKSGKKG
+2086 IVVSVKKSRKKNTGK
-2098 KG
+2098 

>member
-1 MKTKKLLPILISVFF
+1 M
-16 VLTLAL
+16 
-22 CASVDLSAY
+22 
-31 AADGV
+31 
-36 AADSVTDGT
+36 
-45 IKYIDS
+45 
-51 EADFLEMMKMGSA
+51 
-64 SSDTYIMRT
+64 
-73 DVYLDRYY
+73 
-81 AENDADLKLAE
+81 
-92 FSGTLL
+92 
-98 GRGHAIVGYTATP
+98 
-111 TYVAYSV
+111 
-118 ADEQGGTVEEYAY
+118 
-131 ISAFI
+131 
-136 GRNTGT
+136 
-142 VKDLKFVDLYL
+142 
-153 SDGQPGFTDVVYA
+153 
-166 PIGIN
+166 
-171 EGTVENVKALFTADG
+171 
-186 TVKNGVTYSDTGGG
+186 
-200 TSSGVAVCADFVG
+200 
-213 SGSGNAENYNVNDV
+213 
-227 FTLAMAFNAGGNISL
+227 
-242 TGDVNLYNS
+242 
-251 ELFKSKTNKLKEL
+251 
-264 SDTFNFGFYNAS
+264 
-276 AYGLNGIPDKA
+276 
-287 ASAQLPTAATKLNG
+287 
-301 VGDEA
+301 
-306 EPFEI
+306 
-311 STLSQLL
+311 
-318 YLKGNSASRV
+318 
-328 YYMLTDDISLTGY
+328 
-341 DIDGSLLGEFNG
+341 
-353 VLDGNGYAVTGL
+353 TGL
-365 TAPLATAV
+365 TAPLASAV
-373 GKGSVIK
+373 KAGSVIK

-387 FGQSQTNV
+387 FGPSQTV
-395 AVLQG
+395 AVLGG

-412 RASVFVEFNGGT
+412 RASVFVEFNDGT

-442 SGTWSSLNRVRS
+442 SGTWSSLTRVRS
-454 YANYFYQSVEGPEK
+454 YANEFYRGVEDSEK
-468 TLTVRNCYQDN
+468 TLTARNCYQD
-479 GKWYNGEWG
+479 NGEWG
-488 AKGLSVVG
+488 AKGLSAVG

-503 NADKVES
+503 DADKVES

-575 AYIQFADFFAEA
+575 AYIQFADFFTEV
-587 TNGAE
+587 TNGAG

-599 TVSELNGVLREFL
+599 TVSELNDVLREFL
-612 TVPLGDAYDGFKW
+612 TVPLGDAYTGFKW
-625 IGANGQQITVSVT
+625 IGANGQQITGLVT
-638 ATDENAGATLKY
+638 ATDENAGASLKY

-665 NSRWVLSGTII
+665 DSRWVLSGTII

-706 NLFGYDGVRFAV
+706 NLFGYDGVKFAV
-718 LQGNEVIIDS
+718 LQGNNVIIDS
-728 EDTQKSGKVIY
+728 EDTQNSGKVIY
-739 APGDYTLLVD
+739 APGDYTLVAVID
-749 IAGTDNYTPS
+749 GTENYTPAK
-759 RIVKAFRIAKGNID
+759 IVKNFRIAKGNID

-799 PEYSGNVSLQLS
+799 PEYSGNASLQLS
-811 LPDLWLNLIGEELK
+811 LPDLWLNLTGSVK
-825 ITYRVSGYNA
+825 ITYSVNGYNA

-850 TYTLTVTVS
+850 TYYLTVTVS

-865 FTIYNIVYR
+865 FTVYNIVYR
-874 VKPVKRTISVNEEI
+874 VKPVKRTISVNEKI
-888 IIAYGDKLP
+888 IIAYGDDIPTLTGT
-897 ALKGEADDGTKTY
+897 AADGTATY
-910 DLTVIGT
+910 GLSVVNTN
-917 DYAEFSVPERSYYI
+917 YRYFSAPDSYYI

-964 VTKKAVTFDQLKAA
+964 VTKKAVTFDQLKAT

-986 VYDGNAHSLSFNAAA
+986 VYDGTAHSIA
-1001 FPYVTG
+1001 FDKTKFPFVPG
-1007 DPNEGRYAFSPIYL
+1007 DPYIEYYDFIATYQ
-1021 HNGASQA
+1021 HDGASQTQ
-1028 KPFAFTEV
+1028 PFAFTDA
-1036 GEYTVELDALTISGT
+1036 GEYTVQLLSLTASGAWDHYDIVVGDSGSYNAGLTIS
-1051 PDYYEITVGSA
+1051 
-1062 TAYNACLTI
+1062 
-1071 LPRGVTVAAV
+1071 PRGVTVAAD
-1081 NVAVDYNSVPQYTY
+1081 NVQVDYNAVPKYTY

-1105 IDGLLDKITAALETG
+1105 IDGLLDKITAALEPG
-1120 TYFVVT
+1120 THFVVT

-1133 YPSLTAAEPLTIAVN
+1133 YPSLTAAKPLTVTVTIN
-1148 IKAQPKNFVLTAKN
+1148 AQPKNFVLTAKN

-1169 LVFSDTENINIH
+1169 LIFSDTENINIR
-1181 SEYVFNNEAITIEY
+1181 SEYVFNNKAVTIEY
-1195 IGAYSPDSEEAFKKD
+1195 TGAYSPKSDEAFKKD

-1230 LLDGAPTNANL
+1230 LLDGVPTNANL

-1336 YVALTTPA
+1336 YVALTAPA

-1365 GKATYENFTLHR
+1365 GTVTYENFTLHR
-1377 AELAPTEHSF
+1377 AELAPTEQSF
-1387 RIIYN
+1387 RITYN

-1398 DLYAAAGIDFP
+1398 YLYAAAGIDFP
-1409 YVSGYEYPLEYSAY
+1409 YVSDYEYPLEYSAY

-1454 YFDGWATVEVVP
+1454 YFDGWATVEVDP
-1466 YVMDLDFSTGL
+1466 YVMGLDFSTGL

-1543 EAVVATDPIVN
+1543 EAAVATDPIVN
-1554 RSVEIIRFNIL
+1554 RSVEVIRFNIL

-1599 AIVFTG
+1599 AIGFTG

-1632 FEITLIQPTV
+1632 FEITLIQPTA

-1653 RFDFTVTP
+1653 RFDFNITP

-1669 SAEVSATENVPE
+1669 SAEVSATGNVPE
-1681 SFEYSLSYHGS
+1681 SFEYSLSYNGS

-1798 LLSAPGYQSETRAF
+1798 LLSAPGYRSETRVF

-1822 VTVSNIEMIFE
+1822 VTVSNIEMIFK

-1880 DSANVQS
+1880 DSANIQS

-1894 VNAYISDEAAAEY
+1894 VNAYISDEVAAEY

-1945 EDTTVTYNGNALN
+1945 ADTTVTYNGNALN

-1985 QGQAVRTWNLD
+1985 QGQAVQTWNLD

-2007 SDDPETGEPED
+2007 SDDPETGEPVD

-2086 IVFAVKKSGKKG
+2086 IVFAVKKSRKKNTGK
-2098 KG
+2098 

>member
-51 EADFLEMMKMGSA
+51 EADFLDMMRRGA
-64 SSDTYIMRT
+64 TSSDIYIMRT

-98 GRGHAIVGYTATP
+98 GRGHAIVGLTVTP
-111 TYVAYSV
+111 SYVTYNEP
-118 ADEQGGTVEEYAY
+118 DRQGGTVNKYAY

-136 GRNTGT
+136 GKNTGT
-142 VKDLKFVDLYL
+142 VKDLKLVDLYL
-153 SDGQPGFTDVVYA
+153 SNGQTGFPDIVYA

-171 EGTVENVKALFTADG
+171 EGTVENVNALFTADG
-186 TVKNGVTYSDTGGG
+186 TVKNGVTYSDMGGG
-200 TSSGVAVCADFVG
+200 TSSGNAVLADFVLADFDG
-213 SGSGNAENYNVNDV
+213 SGSTAENYNVNDV

-251 ELFKSKTNKLKEL
+251 KLFQSKTDKLKGL
-264 SDTFNFGFYNAS
+264 SDTFGFYNAS
-276 AYGLNGIPDKA
+276 VYGLNGIPDKA
-287 ASAQLPTAATKLNG
+287 ASAPLPTAATKLNG
-301 VGDEA
+301 VGNEA

-311 STLSQLL
+311 STLSELL
-318 YLKGNSASRV
+318 YLKGNSASDV

-353 VLDGNGYAVTGL
+353 VLDGNGFAVTGL
-365 TAPLATAV
+365 TAPLASAI
-373 GKGSVIK
+373 GAGSVIK

-387 FGQSQTNV
+387 FGSSQTV
-395 AVLQG
+395 AVLGG
-400 VSGQISNVTAMG
+400 VSGRISNVTAMG
-412 RASVFVEFNGGT
+412 RASVFVEFKDGT

-442 SGTWSSLNRVRS
+442 SGTWSSLTRVRS
-454 YANYFYQSVEGPEK
+454 YANYFYQSAEGSEA

-479 GKWYNGEWG
+479 GKWG
-488 AKGLSVVG
+488 AKGLSAVG

-503 NADKVES
+503 DADKVES

-529 FGADLGFAIEKGASA
+529 FGADLGFAIEKGATA

-551 DRLEYKFVPVFS
+551 DRSEYKFVPVFS
-563 KSGTTEVIYGDS
+563 KSGTTEVVYGDS

-599 TVSELNGVLREFL
+599 TVSELNGVLSEFL
-612 TVPLGDAYDGFKW
+612 TVPLGDAYAGFKW
-625 IGANGQQITVSVT
+625 VGANGQQITGSVT
-638 ATDENAGATLKY
+638 ATDENAGATLQY

-665 NSRWVLSGTII
+665 DSRWVLSGTII
-676 EYAYTAAK
+676 EYAYTAEK

-739 APGDYTLLVD
+739 APGDYTLVVD

-778 SSLYEVRNEETVKG
+778 SSLYEVRNGETVKG

-799 PEYSGNVSLQLS
+799 PEYSGDASLQLS
-811 LPDLWLNLIGEELK
+811 LPALWLNLTGNVK
-825 ITYRVSGYNA
+825 ITYSVNGYNA

-850 TYTLTVTVS
+850 TYTLTLTVS

-865 FTIYNIVYR
+865 FTVYNIVYR
-874 VKPVKRTISVNEEI
+874 VKPVKRTISVSNDLSIE
-888 IIAYGDKLP
+888 YGDKLP

-917 DYAEFSVPERSYYI
+917 DYAEFSVPGSYYI

-1036 GEYTVELDALTISGT
+1036 GEYIVELDALTISGT

-1071 LPRGVTVAAV
+1071 LPRGVTVAAD
-1081 NVAVDYNSVPQYTY
+1081 NIAVDYNSVPQYTY

-1105 IDGLLDKITAALETG
+1105 IDGLLDEITAALKPG
-1120 TYFVVT
+1120 THFVVT

-1133 YPSLTAAEPLTIAVN
+1133 YPSLTAAKPLTVTVTIN
-1148 IKAQPKNFVLTAKN
+1148 AQPKNFVLTAKN

-1169 LVFSDTENINIH
+1169 LVFSDTENINIR
-1181 SEYVFNNEAITIEY
+1181 SEYVFNKQAVTIEY
-1195 IGAYSPDSEEAFKKD
+1195 TGAYSPGSEEGFKKD

-1273 PTFEVQLYTKENGLQ
+1273 PTFEVQLYTKESGLQ

-1304 VNAADIYD
+1304 VNAADIYGQ
-1312 PFNNIFSATV
+1312 FNNIFSATV

-1365 GKATYENFTLHR
+1365 GTVTYESFTLHR
-1377 AELAPTEHSF
+1377 AELAPTEQSF
-1387 RIIYN
+1387 RITYN

-1398 DLYAAAGIDFP
+1398 GLYAAAGIDFP

-1454 YFDGWATVEVVP
+1454 YFDGWATVEVDP
-1466 YVMDLDFSTGL
+1466 YVMGLDFSTGL

-1543 EAVVATDPIVN
+1543 EAVVVTDPIVN
-1554 RSVEIIRFNIL
+1554 RSVEIIRFKVL

-1599 AIVFTG
+1599 AIGFTG

-1632 FEITLIQPTV
+1632 FEITLIQPTA

-1653 RFDFTVTP
+1653 RFDFNITP

-1669 SAEVSATENVPE
+1669 SAEVTATGNVPE

-1732 LNYDFIKSDSSGK
+1732 LNYDFAKSDSSGK

-1785 NVPTNAGAYNVEL
+1785 NVPTNAGAYYNVEL
-1798 LLSAPGYQSETRAF
+1798 LLSAPGYQSETRVF

-1880 DSANVQS
+1880 DSANIQS

-1907 FSVTVSK
+1907 FGVIVSK

-1945 EDTTVTYNGNALN
+1945 ADTTVTYNGNALN

-2007 SDDPETGEPED
+2007 SDDPETGEPVD

>member
-16 VLTLAL
+16 VLTLSI

-51 EADFLEMMKMGSA
+51 EADFLDMMRRGA
-64 SSDTYIMRT
+64 TSSDTYIMRT

-118 ADEQGGTVEEYAY
+118 ADEQGGTVDKYAY

-136 GRNTGT
+136 GKNTGT
-142 VKDLKFVDLYL
+142 VKDLKLVDLYL
-153 SDGQPGFTDVVYA
+153 SADGQTGFSDIVYA

-171 EGTVENVKALFTADG
+171 EGTVKNVKALFTADG
-186 TVKNGVTYSDTGGG
+186 TVENGVTYSNTGGG
-200 TSSGVAVCADFVG
+200 TSSGVAVCADFDE
-213 SGSGNAENYNVNDV
+213 SGSGNAENYDVNDV
-227 FTLAMAFNAGGNISL
+227 FTLAMAFNAGGNINL

-251 ELFKSKTNKLKEL
+251 KLFQSKAGDGELNGL
-264 SDTFNFGFYNAS
+264 SDTFGFYNAS
-276 AYGLNGIPDKA
+276 VYGLNGIPDKT
-287 ASAQLPTAATKLNG
+287 ASAQLPTAATQLNG
-301 VGDEA
+301 SGTTEA
-306 EPFEI
+306 EPYEI
-311 STLSQLL
+311 SKLSELL
-318 YLKGNSASRV
+318 YLKGKSASGFY

-341 DIDGSLLGEFNG
+341 DIDDSLLGDFNG

-365 TAPLATAV
+365 TAPLALTVKA
-373 GKGSVIK
+373 GSVIK

-387 FGQSQTNV
+387 FGSSQTV
-395 AVLQG
+395 AVLGG

-424 ADGVSVLRES
+424 ADGVSVLSES

-442 SGTWSSLNRVRS
+442 SGNWSSLNRVRS
-454 YANYFYQSVEGPEK
+454 YANYFYQSVEGSET

-479 GKWYNGEWG
+479 GEWG
-488 AKGLSVVG
+488 AKGLSDVG

-503 NADKVES
+503 DADKVES

-551 DRLEYKFVPVFS
+551 DRSEYKFVPVFS

-575 AYIQFADFFAEA
+575 AYIQFADFFTEA

-592 LATQNVL
+592 LATQNEL

-612 TVPLGDAYDGFKW
+612 TVPLGDANVGFMW
-625 IGANGQQITVSVT
+625 IGANGQQISGSVA
-638 ATDENAGATLKY
+638 ATDENAGASLKY

-665 NSRWVLSGTII
+665 DSRWVLSGTII

-706 NLFGYDGVRFAV
+706 NLFGYDGVKFAV

-778 SSLYEVRNEETVKG
+778 SSLYEIRNEETVKG

-799 PEYSGNVSLQLS
+799 PEYSGNVNLQLS

-850 TYTLTVTVS
+850 TYYLTVTVS

-865 FTIYNIVYR
+865 FTVYNIVYR

-888 IIAYGDKLP
+888 IIEYGDGIPTLTGT
-897 ALKGEADDGTKTY
+897 AADGTATY
-910 DLTVIGT
+910 DLSVVNTN
-917 DYAEFSVPERSYYI
+917 YLPFSAPESYYI

-956 GAGRLYFT
+956 GAGRLRFT

-986 VYDGNAHSLSFNAAA
+986 VYDGNAHSIA
-1001 FPYVTG
+1001 FDKTKFPFVPG
-1007 DPNEGRYAFSPIYL
+1007 DPYIEYYDFIATYQ
-1021 HNGASQA
+1021 HDGASQTQ
-1028 KPFAFTEV
+1028 PFAFNDA
-1036 GEYTVELDALTISGT
+1036 GEYTVQLLSLTASGAWDHYDIVVGDSGSYNAGLTIS
-1051 PDYYEITVGSA
+1051 
-1062 TAYNACLTI
+1062 
-1071 LPRGVTVAAV
+1071 PRGVTVAAD
-1081 NVAVDYNSVPQYTY
+1081 NVQVDYNAVPKYTY

-1105 IDGLLDKITAALETG
+1105 IDGLLDKITAALEPG
-1120 TYFVVT
+1120 THFVVT
-1126 SEYKKGD
+1126 SEYKMGD
-1133 YPSLTAAEPLTIAVN
+1133 YPSLTAAEPLTVTVTIN
-1148 IKAQPKNFVLTAKN
+1148 AQPKNFVLTAKN

-1169 LVFSDTENINIH
+1169 LVFSDTENINIR
-1181 SEYVFNNEAITIEY
+1181 SEYEY
-1195 IGAYSPDSEEAFKKD
+1195 NGKPVVVEYTGAYSPNSKEAFKKD

-1254 TEVFTDETVELEF
+1254 TEVFTDETIELEF

-1273 PTFEVQLYTKENGLQ
+1273 PTFEVQLYIKENGLQ
-1288 SLNAAYSF
+1288 SLNEAYSF

-1312 PFNNIFSATV
+1312 QFNNIFSATV
-1322 TYYSDGVPMTATER
+1322 TYYSNGVPMTATER
-1336 YVALTTPA
+1336 YVALTAPA

-1365 GKATYENFTLHR
+1365 GTVTYESFTLHR
-1377 AELAPTEHSF
+1377 AELAPTEQSF
-1387 RIIYN
+1387 RITYK

-1398 DLYAAAGIDFP
+1398 YLYAAAGIDFP

-1454 YFDGWATVEVVP
+1454 YFDGWATVEVDP
-1466 YVMDLDFSTGL
+1466 YVMGLDFSTGL
-1477 SDYYGLVSWTGN
+1477 SDYYGLVSWTEN

-1565 NGENAYTVLPAEVR
+1565 NGENAYTVLPAEVS

-1599 AIVFTG
+1599 AIGFTG

-1632 FEITLIQPTV
+1632 FEITLIQPTA

-1669 SAEVSATENVPE
+1669 SAEVSATGNVPE

-1732 LNYDFIKSDSSGK
+1732 LNYYFIKSDSSGK

-1798 LLSAPGYQSETRAF
+1798 LLSAPGYRSETRAF

-1880 DSANVQS
+1880 DSANIQS

-1945 EDTTVTYNGNALN
+1945 ADTTVTYNGNALN

-2007 SDDPETGEPED
+2007 SDDPETGEPVD

-2043 GGQNA
+2043 GGQNT

-2054 ANVTLSEDGKKT
+2054 VNATLSEDGKKT

>member
-36 AADSVTDGT
+36 TADSVTDGT

-51 EADFLEMMKMGSA
+51 EADFLDMMRRGA
-64 SSDTYIMRT
+64 TSSDTYIMRT

-111 TYVAYSV
+111 TYVSYSV
-118 ADEQGGTVEEYAY
+118 ADEQGGTVDKYAY

-136 GRNTGT
+136 GKNTGT

-153 SDGQPGFTDVVYA
+153 SDGQSGFTDVVYA

-171 EGTVENVKALFTADG
+171 EGRVKNVKALFTADG
-186 TVKNGVTYSDTGGG
+186 TVENGVTYSNTGGG
-200 TSSGVAVCADFVG
+200 TSSGVAVCADFDEL
-213 SGSGNAENYNVNDV
+213 GSGNAEMFKVNDV
-227 FTLAMAFNAGGNISL
+227 FTLAQAFNAGGNISL

-251 ELFKSKTNKLKEL
+251 ELFKSKTNELKGL
-264 SDTFNFGFYNAS
+264 SDTFGFYNAS
-276 AYGLNGIPDKA
+276 VYGLNGIPDKA
-287 ASAQLPTAATKLNG
+287 ASAPLLPAATRLNG
-301 VGDEA
+301 IGTEA

-311 STLSQLL
+311 STLSELL

-353 VLDGNGYAVTGL
+353 VLDGNGFALTGL
-365 TAPLATAV
+365 TAPLASAV
-373 GKGSVIK
+373 REGSVIK

-387 FGQSQTNV
+387 FGSSQTD
-395 AVLQG
+395 AVLGG
-400 VSGQISNVTAMG
+400 VSGRISNVTAMG
-412 RASVFVEFNGGT
+412 SASVFVEFNDGT
-424 ADGVSVLRES
+424 ADGVSVLSES

-442 SGTWSSLNRVRS
+442 SGTWSSLTRVRS
-454 YANYFYQSVEGPEK
+454 YANYFYQSAEGSEA
-468 TLTVRNCYQDN
+468 TLTVRNCYQD
-479 GKWYNGEWG
+479 NGEWG

-503 NADKVES
+503 DADKVES

-529 FGADLGFAIEKGASA
+529 FGADLGFAVQKGASA

-551 DRLEYKFVPVFS
+551 DRAEYKFVPVFS

-587 TNGAE
+587 TNGEE
-592 LATQNVL
+592 LATQNEL

-665 NSRWVLSGTII
+665 DSRWVLSGTII

-718 LQGNEVIIDS
+718 LQGNNVIIDS

-778 SSLYEVRNEETVKG
+778 SSLYEVRDGETVKG

-799 PEYSGNVSLQLS
+799 PEYSENEGNVTLQLS

-850 TYTLTVTVS
+850 TYYLTVTVS
-859 VPNYND
+859 APNYND
-865 FTIYNIVYR
+865 FTVYNIVYR
-874 VKPVKRTISVNEEI
+874 VKPVKRTISVDEEI
-888 IIAYGDKLP
+888 IIAYGDDIPTLTGT
-897 ALKGEADDGTKTY
+897 AADGTATY
-910 DLTVIGT
+910 GLSVVNTN
-917 DYAEFSVPERSYYI
+917 YLPFSAPDSYYI

-964 VTKKAVTFDQLKAA
+964 VTKKAVTFDQLKEA

-986 VYDGNAHSLSFNAAA
+986 VYDGTAHSIA
-1001 FPYVTG
+1001 FDKTKFPFVPG
-1007 DPNEGRYAFSPIYL
+1007 DPYIEYYDFIATYQ
-1021 HNGASQA
+1021 HDGASQTQ
-1028 KPFAFTEV
+1028 PFAFTDA
-1036 GEYTVELDALTISGT
+1036 GEYTVQLLSLTASGAW
-1051 PDYYEITVGSA
+1051 DHYDIVVGDSGS
-1062 TAYNACLTI
+1062 YNARLTI
-1071 LPRGVTVAAV
+1071 LPRGVTVAAD

-1105 IDGLLDKITAALETG
+1105 IDGLLDKITAALEPG
-1120 TYFVVT
+1120 THFVVT
-1126 SEYKKGD
+1126 SEYKMGD
-1133 YPSLTAAEPLTIAVN
+1133 YPSLTAAKPLTVTVTIN
-1148 IKAQPKNFVLTAKN
+1148 AQPENFVLTAKN

-1181 SEYVFNNEAITIEY
+1181 SEYVFNNKAVTIEY
-1195 IGAYSPDSEEAFKKD
+1195 TGAYSPDSEDAFKKD
-1210 GEFFAAGYPKFYEV
+1210 GKFFAAGYPKFYEV

-1273 PTFEVQLYTKENGLQ
+1273 PTFEVQLYIKENGLQ
-1288 SLNAAYSF
+1288 SLNEAYSF

-1304 VNAADIYD
+1304 VNAADIYGQ
-1312 PFNNIFSATV
+1312 FNNIFSATV

-1336 YVALTTPA
+1336 YVALTAPA

-1349 EYSLTPKPGYD
+1349 EYSLTPKPRYD

-1365 GKATYENFTLHR
+1365 GTVTYESFTLHR
-1377 AELAPTEHSF
+1377 AELAPTEQSF
-1387 RIIYN
+1387 RITYK

-1454 YFDGWATVEVVP
+1454 YFDGWASVEVDP
-1466 YVMDLDFSTGL
+1466 YVMGLDFSTGL
-1477 SDYYGLVSWTGN
+1477 SDYYGLVSWTEN

-1579 MGALPDQFEYGA
+1579 MGALPDEFEYGA

-1599 AIVFTG
+1599 AIGFTG

-1632 FEITLIQPTV
+1632 FEITLIQPTA

-1669 SAEVSATENVPE
+1669 SAEVSATGNVPE

-1732 LNYDFIKSDSSGK
+1732 LNYDFKKSDSSGK

-1798 LLSAPGYQSETRAF
+1798 LLSAPGYRSETRVF

-1880 DSANVQS
+1880 DSANIQS

-1894 VNAYISDEAAAEY
+1894 VNAYISDEVAAEY

-1945 EDTTVTYNGNALN
+1945 ADTTVTYNGNALN

-2007 SDDPETGEPED
+2007 SDDPETGEPVD

>member
-16 VLTLAL
+16 VLTLAI

-36 AADSVTDGT
+36 TTDSVTDGT

-81 AENDADLKLAE
+81 AENDADLKLTE

-98 GRGHAIVGYTATP
+98 GRGHAIVGLTVTP
-111 TYVAYSV
+111 SYVTYNES
-118 ADEQGGTVEEYAY
+118 DGQGGTVDKYAY

-136 GRNTGT
+136 GKNTGT
-142 VKDLKFVDLYL
+142 VKDLKLVDLYL
-153 SDGQPGFTDVVYA
+153 SNGQTGFTDVVYA

-171 EGTVENVKALFTADG
+171 EGTVKNVKALFTADG
-186 TVKNGVTYSDTGGG
+186 TVKNGVTYSDMGGG
-200 TSSGVAVCADFVG
+200 TSSGVAVCADFDG
-213 SGSGNAENYNVNDV
+213 SGSGNAENFEVNDV
-227 FTLAMAFNAGGNISL
+227 FTLAQAFNAGGNINL

-251 ELFKSKTNKLKEL
+251 ELFQSKTDKLKGL
-264 SDTFNFGFYNAS
+264 SDTFGFYNAS
-276 AYGLNGIPDKA
+276 VYGLNGIPDKA
-287 ASAQLPTAATKLNG
+287 ASAPLLPAATRLNG
-301 VGDEA
+301 SGRTEA

-311 STLSQLL
+311 SSLSELL
-318 YLKGNSASRV
+318 YLKDNSASGV

-341 DIDGSLLGEFNG
+341 VIDGSLLGEFNG
-353 VLDGNGYAVTGL
+353 VLDGNGFAVTGL
-365 TAPLATAV
+365 TAPLASAV
-373 GKGSVIK
+373 GAGSVIK

-387 FGQSQTNV
+387 FGSSQTV
-395 AVLQG
+395 AVLGG
-400 VSGQISNVTAMG
+400 VKGRISNVTAMG
-412 RASVFVEFNGGT
+412 RASVFVEFNGGE

-434 NNSFTYAV
+434 DNYLFTYAV
-442 SGTWSSLNRVRS
+442 SGTRSSLNRVRS
-454 YANYFYQSVEGPEK
+454 YADNFYQSAEGSET

-479 GKWYNGEWG
+479 GVWG
-488 AKGLSVVG
+488 ATGLGDVG
-496 CSDGTSA
+496 CSDGSSA
-503 NADKVES
+503 DADKVES

-529 FGADLGFAIEKGASA
+529 FGADLGFAVKKGASA

-551 DRLEYKFVPVFS
+551 DRSEYKFVPVFS
-563 KSGTTEVIYGDS
+563 KSGTTEVVYGDS

-592 LATQNVL
+592 LSTQNEL

-612 TVPLGDAYDGFKW
+612 TVPLGDAYAGFKW
-625 IGANGQQITVSVT
+625 IGANGQQISGSVT

-650 YLSGSHLIDV
+650 YLPGSHLIDV

-665 NSRWVLSGTII
+665 DSRWVLSGTII
-676 EYAYTAAK
+676 EYAYTAEK

-706 NLFGYDGVRFAV
+706 NLFGYDGVTFTV
-718 LQGNEVIIDS
+718 LQGNNVIIDS
-728 EDTQKSGKVIY
+728 ADLQKVGNAIY
-739 APGDYTLLVD
+739 APGSYTLVAVID
-749 IAGTDNYTPS
+749 GTENYTPAK
-759 RIVKAFRIAKGNID
+759 IVKNFRIAKGNID

-778 SSLYEVRNEETVKG
+778 SSLYEVRNGETVKG

-799 PEYSGNVSLQLS
+799 PEYSGNVNLQLS
-811 LPDLWLNLIGEELK
+811 LPDLWLNLTGNVK
-825 ITYRVSGYNA
+825 ITYSVNGYNA

-859 VPNYND
+859 APNYND
-865 FTIYNIVYR
+865 FTVYNIVYR
-874 VKPVKRTISVNEEI
+874 VKPVKRTISVSNDLSIE
-888 IIAYGDKLP
+888 YGDKLP
-897 ALKGEADDGTKTY
+897 ALKGEADDSTKTY

-917 DYAEFSVPERSYYI
+917 DYAEFSGPGRYYI

-964 VTKKAVTFDQLKAA
+964 VTKKAVTFDQLKEA
-978 GVFADAEV
+978 GVFVDAEV

-1071 LPRGVTVAAV
+1071 LPRGVTVAAD
-1081 NVAVDYNSVPQYTY
+1081 NIAVDYNSVPQYTY

-1105 IDGLLDKITAALETG
+1105 IDGLLDKITAALEPG
-1120 TYFVVT
+1120 THFVVT
-1126 SEYKKGD
+1126 SEYEKGD
-1133 YPSLTAAEPLTIAVN
+1133 YPSLTAAEPLTIAVT
-1148 IKAQPKNFVLTAKN
+1148 ISAQPKNFVLTAKN

-1181 SEYVFNNEAITIEY
+1181 SEYVFNNKAVTIEY
-1195 IGAYSPDSEEAFKKD
+1195 TGAYSPDSGEAFKKD

-1273 PTFEVQLYTKENGLQ
+1273 PTFEVQLYTKEKGLQ

-1336 YVALTTPA
+1336 YVALTAPA

-1377 AELAPTEHSF
+1377 AELAPTEQSF

-1466 YVMDLDFSTGL
+1466 YVMGLDFSTGL

-1554 RSVEIIRFNIL
+1554 RSVEIIKFNIL

-1599 AIVFTG
+1599 AIGFTG

-1632 FEITLIQPTV
+1632 FEITLIQPTA

-1669 SAEVSATENVPE
+1669 SAEVSATGKVPE
-1681 SFEYSLSYHGS
+1681 SFEYSLSYNGS

-1718 GEYDVDII
+1718 GEYYVDII

-1732 LNYDFIKSDSSGK
+1732 LNYDFVKSDSSGK
-1745 LTVVLD
+1745 LIVVLD

-1798 LLSAPGYQSETRAF
+1798 LLSAPGYQSETRVF

-1880 DSANVQS
+1880 DSANIQS
-1887 VTGIPMY
+1887 VTGISMY

-1907 FSVTVSK
+1907 FSVIVSK

-1921 MEPLPESGAA
+1921 MEPLPQSGAA

-2007 SDDPETGEPED
+2007 SDDPETGEPVD
-2018 PDDGETVGGTD
+2018 PDDGETDGSTD

-2054 ANVTLSEDGKKT
+2054 VNVTLDEDGKKT

-2072 SVGGAVVLAAVIVL
+2072 SVGGAVVLAVVIVL
-2086 IVFAVKKSGKKG
+2086 IVVSVKKSRKKNTGK
-2098 KG
+2098 

>member
-16 VLTLAL
+16 VLTLSI

-51 EADFLEMMKMGSA
+51 EADFLDMMRRGA
-64 SSDTYIMRT
+64 TSSDTYIMRT

-136 GRNTGT
+136 GKNTGT

-171 EGTVENVKALFTADG
+171 EGTVENVKALFTARG
-186 TVKNGVTYSDTGGG
+186 TVENGVTYSDMGGG
-200 TSSGVAVCADFVG
+200 TSSGVAVCANFDE
-213 SGSGNAENYNVNDV
+213 SGSTAENYDVNDV
-227 FTLAMAFNAGGNISL
+227 FTLAQAFNAGGNINL

-251 ELFKSKTNKLKEL
+251 KLFQSKTNELKGL
-264 SDTFNFGFYNAS
+264 SDTSNFGFYNAS
-276 AYGLNGIPDKA
+276 AYELNGIPDKT
-287 ASAQLPTAATKLNG
+287 ASLQLPTAATQLNG
-301 VGDEA
+301 VGNEA
-306 EPFEI
+306 EPYEI
-311 STLSQLL
+311 STLSELL
-318 YLKGNSASRV
+318 YLKGNSASGV

-341 DIDGSLLGEFNG
+341 VINDNLLGGFNG

-365 TAPLATAV
+365 TAPLASAV
-373 GKGSVIK
+373 GEGSVIK

-387 FGQSQTNV
+387 FGPSQTV
-395 AVLQG
+395 AVLGG

-424 ADGVSVLRES
+424 ADGVSVLMES

-442 SGTWSSLNRVRS
+442 SGTWSSLTRVRS
-454 YANYFYQSVEGPEK
+454 YANYFYQSAEGSEA
-468 TLTVRNCYQDN
+468 TLTARNCYQD
-479 GKWYNGEWG
+479 NGEWG
-488 AKGLSVVG
+488 AKGLRDVG

-503 NADKVES
+503 DADKVES

-587 TNGAE
+587 TNGAD
-592 LATQNVL
+592 LAIQNVL
-599 TVSELNGVLREFL
+599 TVSELNGVLKEFL

-625 IGANGQQITVSVT
+625 IGANGQQISGSVT
-638 ATDENAGATLKY
+638 ATDENAGATLQY

-665 NSRWVLSGTII
+665 DSRWVLSGTII

-718 LQGNEVIIDS
+718 LQGNNVIIDS

-778 SSLYEVRNEETVKG
+778 SSLYEVRNGETVKG

-811 LPDLWLNLIGEELK
+811 LPDLWLNLTGSVE
-825 ITYRVSGYNA
+825 ITYSVNGYNA
-835 VNGAPAAKTAINDAG
+835 VNGAPAVKTAINDAG
-850 TYTLTVTVS
+850 TYILTVTVS
-859 VPNYND
+859 APNYND
-865 FTIYNIVYR
+865 FTVYNIVYR

-888 IIAYGDKLP
+888 IIAYGDGIPTLTGT
-897 ALKGEADDGTKTY
+897 AADGTATY
-910 DLTVIGT
+910 GLSVVNTN
-917 DYAEFSVPERSYYI
+917 YLPFSAPDSYYI

-964 VTKKAVTFDQLKAA
+964 VTKKTVTFDQLKAA
-978 GVFADAEV
+978 GVFADAKV

-1007 DPNEGRYAFSPIYL
+1007 DPYIGRYAFSPSYL
-1021 HNGASQA
+1021 HNGDSQA
-1028 KPFAFTEV
+1028 EPFAFTKV
-1036 GEYTVELDALTISGT
+1036 GEYIVELDALTLSGT

-1071 LPRGVTVAAV
+1071 LPRGVTVAAD
-1081 NVAVDYNSVPQYTY
+1081 NIAVDYNSVPQYTY

-1105 IDGLLDKITAALETG
+1105 IDGLLDKITAALEPG
-1120 TYFVVT
+1120 THFVVT
-1126 SEYKKGD
+1126 SEYKMGD
-1133 YPSLTAAEPLTIAVN
+1133 YPSLTAAKPLTVTVTIN
-1148 IKAQPKNFVLTAKN
+1148 AQPKNYLLTAKN

-1169 LVFSDTENINIH
+1169 LVFSDTANIDIR
-1181 SEYVFNNEAITIEY
+1181 SEYEY
-1195 IGAYSPDSEEAFKKD
+1195 NGKPVVVEYTGAYSPDSEDAFKKD

-1241 DGGHYIIELKAAN
+1241 DGGRYIIELKAAN
-1254 TEVFTDETVELEF
+1254 TEVFTDETIELEF

-1304 VNAADIYD
+1304 VNAADIFYD
-1312 PFNNIFSATV
+1312 QFNNIFSATV

-1336 YVALTTPA
+1336 YVALTAPA

-1365 GKATYENFTLHR
+1365 GTVTYESFTLHR
-1377 AELAPTEHSF
+1377 AELAPTEQSF
-1387 RIIYN
+1387 RITYN

-1454 YFDGWATVEVVP
+1454 YFDGWATVEVDP
-1466 YVMDLDFSTGL
+1466 YVMGLDFSTGL
-1477 SDYYGLVSWTGN
+1477 SNYYGLVSWTGN

-1579 MGALPDQFEYGA
+1579 MGALPDEFEYGA

-1599 AIVFTG
+1599 AIGFTG

-1632 FEITLIQPTV
+1632 FEITLIQPTA

-1653 RFDFTVTP
+1653 RFDFNITP

-1669 SAEVSATENVPE
+1669 SAEVSATGNVPE
-1681 SFEYSLSYHGS
+1681 SFEYSLSYNGS

-1700 TAEFRIR
+1700 TAEFRIG

-1732 LNYDFIKSDSSGK
+1732 LNYDFVKSDSSGK

-1798 LLSAPGYQSETRAF
+1798 LLSAPGYRSETRAF

-1853 VDGAFS
+1853 VDGTFS

-1880 DSANVQS
+1880 DSANIQS

-1945 EDTTVTYNGNALN
+1945 ADTTVTYNGNALN

-2007 SDDPETGEPED
+2007 SDDPETGEPVD

>member
-16 VLTLAL
+16 VLTLSI

-51 EADFLEMMKMGSA
+51 EADFLDMMRRGA
-64 SSDTYIMRT
+64 TSSDTYIMRT

-136 GRNTGT
+136 GKNTGT

-171 EGTVENVKALFTADG
+171 EGRVENVKALFTADG
-186 TVKNGVTYSDTGGG
+186 TVENGVTYSDIGGG
-200 TSSGVAVCADFVG
+200 TSSGNAVLANFDG
-213 SGSGNAENYNVNDV
+213 SGSTAENYNVNDV
-227 FTLAMAFNAGGNISL
+227 FTLAMAFNAGGKINL

-251 ELFKSKTNKLKEL
+251 ELFQSKAGELNGL
-264 SDTFNFGFYNAS
+264 SDTFGFYNAS
-276 AYGLNGIPDKA
+276 VYGLNGIPDKA
-287 ASAQLPTAATKLNG
+287 ASAPLPTAATKLNG
-301 VGDEA
+301 VGNEA
-306 EPFEI
+306 EPYEI
-311 STLSQLL
+311 SKLSELL
-318 YLKGNSASRV
+318 YLKGNSASDD

-341 DIDGSLLGEFNG
+341 VIDGSLLGEFNG
-353 VLDGNGYAVTGL
+353 VLDGNGFAVTGL
-365 TAPLATAV
+365 TAPLASAV
-373 GKGSVIK
+373 GAGSVIK

-387 FGQSQTNV
+387 FGPSQTV
-395 AVLQG
+395 AVLGG
-400 VSGQISNVTAMG
+400 VSGRISNVTAMG
-412 RASVFVEFNGGT
+412 RASVFVEFNGGE

-434 NNSFTYAV
+434 NDHLFTYAV
-442 SGTWSSLNRVRS
+442 SGTRLSLNRVRS
-454 YANYFYQSVEGPEK
+454 YANNFYQSAEGSEA

-479 GKWYNGEWG
+479 GKWG
-488 AKGLSVVG
+488 ATGLSVVG

-503 NADKVES
+503 DADKVES

-529 FGADLGFAIEKGASA
+529 FGADLGFAVQKGASA

-551 DRLEYKFVPVFS
+551 DRSEYKFVPVFS
-563 KSGTTEVIYGDS
+563 KSGTTEVVYGDS

-587 TNGAE
+587 TNGAA

-612 TVPLGDAYDGFKW
+612 TVPLGDAYAGFKW
-625 IGANGQQITVSVT
+625 IGANGQQISGSVT
-638 ATDENAGATLKY
+638 ATDENVGATLKY

-665 NSRWVLSGTII
+665 DSRWVLSGTII

-718 LQGNEVIIDS
+718 LQGNNVIIDS

-778 SSLYEVRNEETVKG
+778 SSLYEIRNGETVKG

-799 PEYSGNVSLQLS
+799 PEYLENAGNVTLQLS
-811 LPDLWLNLIGEELK
+811 LPDLWLNLIEEELK

-835 VNGAPAAKTAINDAG
+835 VNGAPAVKTAINDAG
-850 TYTLTVTVS
+850 TYYLTVTVS
-859 VPNYND
+859 APNYND
-865 FTIYNIVYR
+865 FTVYNIVYR
-874 VKPVKRTISVNEEI
+874 VKPVKRTISVSNDLSIE
-888 IIAYGDKLP
+888 YGDKLP
-897 ALKGEADDGTKTY
+897 ALKGEADDTTKTY

-917 DYAEFSVPERSYYI
+917 DYAEFSVPGSYYI

-964 VTKKAVTFDQLKAA
+964 VTKKAVTFDQLKDA

-986 VYDGNAHSLSFNAAA
+986 VYDGTAHSIA
-1001 FPYVTG
+1001 FDKTKFPFVPG
-1007 DPNEGRYAFSPIYL
+1007 DPYIEYYDFIATYQ
-1021 HNGASQA
+1021 HDGASQTQ
-1028 KPFAFTEV
+1028 PFAFTDA
-1036 GEYTVELDALTISGT
+1036 GEYTVQLLSLTASGAWDHYDIVVGDSGSYNAGLTIS
-1051 PDYYEITVGSA
+1051 
-1062 TAYNACLTI
+1062 
-1071 LPRGVTVAAV
+1071 PRGVTVAAD
-1081 NVAVDYNSVPQYTY
+1081 NVQVDYNAVPKYTY

-1105 IDGLLDKITAALETG
+1105 IDGLLDKITEALKPG
-1120 TYFVVT
+1120 THFVVT
-1126 SEYKKGD
+1126 SEYKMGD
-1133 YPSLTAAEPLTIAVN
+1133 YPSLTAAKPLTVTVT
-1148 IKAQPKNFVLTAKN
+1148 IKAQPKNYLLTAEN

-1169 LVFSDTENINIH
+1169 LVFSDTENINIR
-1181 SEYVFNNEAITIEY
+1181 SEYVFNNKAVTIEY
-1195 IGAYSPDSEEAFKKD
+1195 TGAYSPDSKDAFKKD
-1210 GEFFAAGYPKFYEV
+1210 GEFFAAGYPKFYEI

-1273 PTFEVQLYTKENGLQ
+1273 PTFEVQLYIKENGLQ
-1288 SLNAAYSF
+1288 SLNEAYSF

-1322 TYYSDGVPMTATER
+1322 TYYSNGVPMTATKR
-1336 YVALTTPA
+1336 YVALTAPA

-1365 GKATYENFTLHR
+1365 GKATYESFTLHR
-1377 AELAPTEHSF
+1377 AELAPTGQPFS
-1387 RIIYN
+1387 ITYN

-1409 YVSGYEYPLEYSAY
+1409 YVSDYEYPLEYSAY

-1454 YFDGWATVEVVP
+1454 YFDGWASVEVVP
-1466 YVMDLDFSTGL
+1466 YVMGLDFSTGL

-1632 FEITLIQPTV
+1632 FEITLIQPTA

-1669 SAEVSATENVPE
+1669 SAEVSATGNVPE
-1681 SFEYSLSYHGS
+1681 SFEYSLSYNGS

-1732 LNYDFIKSDSSGK
+1732 LNYDFVKSDSSGK

-1775 ENTPDGFTAE
+1775 ENTPNGFTAE

-1798 LLSAPGYQSETRAF
+1798 LLSAPGYRSETRAF

-1859 FVGGSALTYGL
+1859 FVVGSALTYGL

-1880 DSANVQS
+1880 DSANIQS

-1907 FSVTVSK
+1907 FSVIVSK

-1945 EDTTVTYNGNALN
+1945 ADTTVTYNGNALN

-2007 SDDPETGEPED
+2007 SDDPETGEPVN
-2018 PDDGETVGGTD
+2018 PDDGETVGGTN

-2054 ANVTLSEDGKKT
+2054 VNATLSEDGKKT